1 MAEKV
6 EQGNSGNNPENGQD
20 WAEMAKQ
27 AIDERT
33 RQEVNGQYEETT
45 DMPGKDW
52 EKAAQISGLEQW
64 REHLSTLRGYLQFEQ
79 DFDDRIAGIDDVR
92 NGEHK
97 QEADDYDWA
106 ARNEALREMRKFVK
120 RNQGE
125 SQSEYRDRLLAEA
138 EKGSGVISF
147 AELTKRVQ
155 DKSEDGLYARLVN
168 NSANARREGE
178 TNEAFAARISYLAE
192 MARRRAENPN
202 ERGEDDSAWRARI
215 GFSDMPNWLKE
226 QEARANTKKFIE
238 DARAEASSEREKLDE
253 ATREAMAKVY
263 GNEVLEEGAD
273 TTAIREKKLH
283 DMLHEMMPKMMG
295 ETADS
300 YEQRLTNA
308 LAQVRSASELTF
320 AADDIRNSEGV
331 KRRKYNAMRKITEA
345 NPQLEGESLQ
355 QYRDRLLYLA
365 IEGGVDLAAI
375 DEAESTTQADVD
387 PSIGTEV
394 DDGNN
399 NSDAERQSSNA
410 EDEPDDSER
419 LKQAHDAVKE
429 RAKTDKDFGDYLKL
443 LGITD
448 EVIDGMSISDV
459 NDLFEGFEN
468 RDSEEG
474 QKRTKEIVL
483 ADLDNLLKDEEF
495 KKWLEAQGIN
505 ADELRDKDPKEIRDI
520 LNRYNSENSSESNED
535 KESDAEKLKELRDR
549 ITKLAADDPDF
560 EEFLKG
566 KGIDSY
572 DYTKLGADKLQELL
586 DEYTAEKEKND
597 AEKLKELRDR
607 ITKLAA
613 DDPDF
618 EEFLKGK
625 GIDSYDYTK
634 LGADKLQELL
644 DEYEK
649 RQGKEPSLPE
659 MKNIAVAELDVER
672 DVRDAIRAEAD
683 RMHTEYLQ
691 GIEGYDENGKPII
704 RVGRA
709 RRFVRRMIFGSMF
722 KEANIVH
729 YERQVREEFENGTRK
744 LDQSGIERF
753 TMAYAHE
760 AEDVLIHE
768 HAGEDYNAYSVKVD
782 EDGNEYVERRFL
794 GENGQI
800 ETERVDDD
808 SKVAQN
814 TIDLR
819 DAIRDF
825 AAGSIDER
833 TLRARIDDIRRDE
846 NGEINRAYSIDN
858 YVEAAIAA
866 RENIEHGYA
875 MENVMEGFAYING
888 EARRNVRTQEH
899 RDNLDRI
906 THALLSNRV
915 TRFIPPEAI
924 AVGVGAVANIGKF
937 GASAAAR
944 AGFALGG
951 VAISGAMAGMKERAR
966 VTRERS
972 VAQRRLAQGG
982 ELGGT
987 KFDRQLGETIQEMA
1001 SAEDLTANLNSAME
1015 ALNNEDASEEER
1027 NQALN
1032 LLRAQLGSVE
1042 ALVTISDRDGIDMIR
1057 YTNGDNETI
1066 ENQRLRMDIARAEA
1080 RSLLLENGVTQE
1092 ELARTREYL
1101 ERDTYESEE
1110 DGLNAKEAAFRSLRR
1125 RRALKRAAATAAIG
1139 AATTLGTQELNA
1151 AFNDDVHGIWDHL
1164 THHQDN
1170 DGAMQTLLARA
1181 FGMEQSATTVETA
1194 ISQGVDEATAAQ
1206 YRNREGFT
1214 VKEAGTRT
1222 VTENGQISQ
1231 SEYLEQH
1238 GESLHRNWFNNN
1250 TEAYDGNEL
1259 GIHTSES
1266 GGFITSMSGASTRG
1280 GESLSFG
1287 GGEGIKGYLTLNSGQ
1302 APIEVAG
1309 KVVNGQVDFSEGLNA
1324 LGLGDIGRT
1333 GAYKFFEV
1341 AKVAGENADG
1351 SLDINVLAT
1360 SVGNGFGDGM
1370 IGSTISR
1377 EVPIFD
1383 VIQTVTHA
1391 GTSGVQIP
1399 GFVTIPFSRRG
1410 ITFGERGRKFEPTEP
1425 RFGGGGN
1432 ENPPSDGDGSGSPER
1447 PTPTG
1452 DGDGS
1457 SSHEGSTSSDN
1468 GERTTEGSTSS
1479 DNGERTTEGSTP
1491 SDNGERTTEDRE
1503 PFRTRTRPAGVDVG
1517 TREHYPLV
1525 FTPADAEQTQRAD
1538 ADALVA
1544 KRNSILDAKAKVE
1557 RVARIRADSSV
1568 AEISVDADT
1577 LATSNETPPE
1587 LVMYRPDYT
1596 VFEKSNMLTSA
1607 NGERSL
1613 SEIVSNVNR
1622 EDLDRYVFE
1631 YFSNGIL
1638 THEHANMLADEFM
1651 MAVSA
1656 WDNFPAEKRQAV
1668 LKGGDADTILGKGWN
1683 YWTNQFEFMGLM
1695 EIDDED
1701 ATDKSA
1707 SSDAEGAPNAE
1718 GASSVESGSAEP
1730 VRAEGTDN
1738 PETSAT
1744 SSSTGEPGSAESGS
1758 AQNETI
1764 TTKGNFYKYMGL
1776 SGPITKDEADLN
1788 LQYRQGTTGNWSN
1801 RGLDE
1806 AIHQYAYDNGEK
1818 DKDARIQYG
1827 VQLRRGIKEWSEMT
1841 DEQRRD
1847 VLSGKVAASE
1857 DIQFMEKIGL
1867 IQIG

>member
-33 RQEVNGQYEETT
+33 RQEFDGQYEEITDDMSEDEKDFQRLKHELYVAQETT

-320 AADDIRNSEGV
+320 AADDIRNSEGA

-535 KESDAEKLKELRDR
+535 KES
-549 ITKLAADDPDF
+549 
-560 EEFLKG
+560 
-566 KGIDSY
+566 
-572 DYTKLGADKLQELL
+572 
-586 DEYTAEKEKND
+586 D

-937 GASAAAR
+937 SASAAAR

-951 VAISGAMAGMKERAR
+951 VAVSGAMAGMKERAR

-1001 SAEDLTANLNSAME
+1001 SAEELTANLNSAME

-1066 ENQRLRMDIARAEA
+1066 ENQRLRMDITRAEA

-1170 DGAMQTLLARA
+1170 DGATQTLLAHA

-1206 YRNREGFT
+1206 YRNQEGFT
-1214 VKEAGTRT
+1214 VREAGTRT

-1410 ITFGERGRKFEPTEP
+1410 ITFGGRGGKFEPTEP

-1432 ENPPSDGDGSGSPER
+1432 ENPPSDGGGSGSPER
-1447 PTPTG
+1447 PTST
-1452 DGDGS
+1452 DDSDGS
-1457 SSHEGSTSSDN
+1457 SSPEGSTSFDN
-1468 GERTTEGSTSS
+1468 GEKTTEGSTSF
-1479 DNGERTTEGSTP
+1479 DNGEG
-1491 SDNGERTTEDRE
+1491 TTEDRE
-1503 PFRTRTRPAGVDVG
+1503 PFFRTRTRPAGVDVG

-1656 WDNFPAEKRQAV
+1656 WDNFPVEKRQAV
-1668 LKGGDADTILGKGWN
+1668 LKGGDADTILGKGWG

-1701 ATDKSA
+1701 ATDNSA
-1707 SSDAEGAPNAE
+1707 SSDAE

>member
-1 MAEKV
+1 M
-6 EQGNSGNNPENGQD
+6 
-20 WAEMAKQ
+20 
-27 AIDERT
+27 
-33 RQEVNGQYEETT
+33 
-45 DMPGKDW
+45 
-52 EKAAQISGLEQW
+52 
-64 REHLSTLRGYLQFEQ
+64 
-79 DFDDRIAGIDDVR
+79 
-92 NGEHK
+92 
-97 QEADDYDWA
+97 
-106 ARNEALREMRKFVK
+106 
-120 RNQGE
+120 
-125 SQSEYRDRLLAEA
+125 
-138 EKGSGVISF
+138 
-147 AELTKRVQ
+147 
-155 DKSEDGLYARLVN
+155 
-168 NSANARREGE
+168 
-178 TNEAFAARISYLAE
+178 
-192 MARRRAENPN
+192 
-202 ERGEDDSAWRARI
+202 
-215 GFSDMPNWLKE
+215 
-226 QEARANTKKFIE
+226 
-238 DARAEASSEREKLDE
+238 
-253 ATREAMAKVY
+253 
-263 GNEVLEEGAD
+263 
-273 TTAIREKKLH
+273 
-283 DMLHEMMPKMMG
+283 
-295 ETADS
+295 
-300 YEQRLTNA
+300 
-308 LAQVRSASELTF
+308 
-320 AADDIRNSEGV
+320 
-331 KRRKYNAMRKITEA
+331 
-345 NPQLEGESLQ
+345 
-355 QYRDRLLYLA
+355 
-365 IEGGVDLAAI
+365 
-375 DEAESTTQADVD
+375 
-387 PSIGTEV
+387 
-394 DDGNN
+394 
-399 NSDAERQSSNA
+399 
-410 EDEPDDSER
+410 
-419 LKQAHDAVKE
+419 
-429 RAKTDKDFGDYLKL
+429 
-443 LGITD
+443 
-448 EVIDGMSISDV
+448 
-459 NDLFEGFEN
+459 
-468 RDSEEG
+468 
-474 QKRTKEIVL
+474 
-483 ADLDNLLKDEEF
+483 
-495 KKWLEAQGIN
+495 
-505 ADELRDKDPKEIRDI
+505 
-520 LNRYNSENSSESNED
+520 
-535 KESDAEKLKELRDR
+535 
-549 ITKLAADDPDF
+549 
-560 EEFLKG
+560 KG

-572 DYTKLGADKLQELL
+572 DYTKLGADELQGLL

-607 ITKLAA
+607 ITELAA

-618 EEFLKGK
+618 EEFLKEK

-634 LGADKLQELL
+634 LGADELQGLL
-644 DEYEK
+644 DEYAK
-649 RQGKEPSLPE
+649 RQGKESSRPE
-659 MKNIAVAELDVER
+659 MKNIAVAELDVEK

-704 RVGRA
+704 RVGKA
-709 RRFVRRMIFGSMF
+709 GRFVRRMIFGSML
-722 KEANIVH
+722 KEADIVH
-729 YERQVREEFENGTRK
+729 YEKQVREEFENGTRK

-794 GENGQI
+794 GEDGQI
-800 ETERVDDD
+800 KTERVDAD

-825 AAGSIDER
+825 AAGSIDEK

-944 AGFALGG
+944 FGFALGG
-951 VAISGAMAGMKERAR
+951 VAVSGTMAGMKERAR

-982 ELGGT
+982 KLGDT
-987 KFDRQLGETIQEMA
+987 KFDKQLGETIQEMA
-1001 SAEDLTANLNSAME
+1001 SAEKLTADLNSAME
-1015 ALNNEDASEEER
+1015 AFNNENASEEER
-1027 NQALN
+1027 NRALN
-1032 LLRAQLGSVE
+1032 LLRAQLGRVE
-1042 ALVTISDRDGIDMIR
+1042 ALVTISDRDGVDMIR

-1080 RSLLLENGVTQE
+1080 RSLLLKNGVTQE

-1125 RRALKRAAATAAIG
+1125 KRALKRAVATAAIG
-1139 AATTLGTQELNA
+1139 VATTLGTQELSA

-1170 DGAMQTLLARA
+1170 DGATQTLLAHA

-1391 GTSGVQIP
+1391 GTSGVQNP

-1410 ITFGERGRKFEPTEP
+1410 ITFGGRGRKFEPTEP
-1425 RFGGGGN
+1425 RFGGDGN

-1452 DGDGS
+1452 DSDDDGDGDGS
-1457 SSHEGSTSSDN
+1457 SAHEGPAPSDN
-1468 GERTTEGSTSS
+1468 GEK
-1479 DNGERTTEGSTP
+1479 TTEGSTP
-1491 SDNGERTTEDRE
+1491 SDNGEGTTEDRK
-1503 PFRTRTRPAGVDVG
+1503 PFFRTETRPAGVDVG

-1525 FTPADAEQTQRAD
+1525 FAPADAEQTQRAD

-1557 RVARIRADSSV
+1557 RVAGIRADSSV

-1577 LATSNETPPE
+1577 LAASSETPPE

-1613 SEIVSNVNR
+1613 SEIVSKVNR

-1701 ATDKSA
+1701 ATDNSA
-1707 SSDAEGAPNAE
+1707 SSGAEGASNAE
-1718 GASSVESGSAEP
+1718 GA
-1730 VRAEGTDN
+1730 
-1738 PETSAT
+1738 SAT
-1744 SSSTGEPGSAESGS
+1744 SSSTSESGSAESGS

-1764 TTKGNFYKYMGL
+1764 TAKGNFYKYMGL

-1801 RGLDE
+1801 GGLDK

-1818 DKDARIQYG
+1818 DRDARIQYG
-1827 VQLRRGIKEWSEMT
+1827 VQLRRGIREWSGMT

>member
-33 RQEVNGQYEETT
+33 RQEFDGQYEEITDDMSEDEKDFQRLKHELYVAQETT

-79 DFDDRIAGIDDVR
+79 DFDGRIAGIDDVR
-92 NGEHK
+92 NGEHRQK
-97 QEADDYDWA
+97 ADDYDRA
-106 ARNEALREMRKFVK
+106 ARSEALGEMRKFVK

-138 EKGSGVISF
+138 EKGSSVISF
-147 AELTKRVQ
+147 AELAKRVQ

-168 NSANARREGE
+168 DSANARREGE
-178 TNEAFAARISYLAE
+178 TNEDFAARISYLAE

-215 GFSDMPNWLKE
+215 GLSDMPNWFKE
-226 QEARANTKKFIE
+226 QEVRANTKKFIE
-238 DARAEASSEREKLDE
+238 DARAGASSEREKLDE

-263 GNEVLEEGAD
+263 GDEVLEEGAD

-300 YEQRLTNA
+300 YEQRLANA

-320 AADDIRNSEGV
+320 VADDIRNSEGA

-375 DEAESTTQADVD
+375 DEVESTTQADVD
-387 PSIGTEV
+387 PS
-394 DDGNN
+394 DG
-399 NSDAERQSSNA
+399 AEGES
-410 EDEPDDSER
+410 DDSEK

-474 QKRTKEIVL
+474 QKRTKEIAL

-520 LNRYNSENSSESNED
+520 LNRYNSENRSESNED

-549 ITKLAADDPDF
+549 ITELAADDPDF
-560 EEFLKG
+560 EEFLKE

-572 DYTKLGADKLQELL
+572 DYTKLGADELQGLL
-586 DEYTAEKEKND
+586 DEYA
-597 AEKLKELRDR
+597 
-607 ITKLAA
+607 
-613 DDPDF
+613 
-618 EEFLKGK
+618 
-625 GIDSYDYTK
+625 
-634 LGADKLQELL
+634 
-644 DEYEK
+644 K
-649 RQGKEPSLPE
+649 RQGKESSLPE
-659 MKNIAVAELDVER
+659 MKNIAVAELHVER

-704 RVGRA
+704 RVGKA

-729 YERQVREEFENGTRK
+729 YEKQVREEFENGTRK

-794 GENGQI
+794 GEDGQI
-800 ETERVDDD
+800 KTERVDAD

-819 DAIRDF
+819 DVIRDF
-825 AAGSIDER
+825 AAGSIDEK

-899 RDNLDRI
+899 RDNLDKI

-915 TRFIPPEAI
+915 TRFIPPEVI

-937 GASAAAR
+937 SASTAAR
-944 AGFALGG
+944 AVFMLGG
-951 VAISGAMAGMKERAR
+951 GAAVSGTMAGMKERSR

-987 KFDRQLGETIQEMA
+987 KFDKQLGETIQGMA
-1001 SAEDLTANLNSAME
+1001 SAEKLTADLNSAME
-1015 ALNNEDASEEER
+1015 ALNNENASEEER
-1027 NQALN
+1027 KQALN
-1032 LLRAQLGSVE
+1032 LLKGQLGSVD
-1042 ALVTISDRDGIDMIR
+1042 ALVTISDRDSIDMIS

-1080 RSLLLENGVTQE
+1080 RSLLLKNGVTQE

-1101 ERDTYESEE
+1101 ERDAYESEE

-1125 RRALKRAAATAAIG
+1125 KRALKRAVATAAIG
-1139 AATTLGTQELNA
+1139 VATTLGTQELNA

-1170 DGAMQTLLARA
+1170 DGATQTLLAHA

-1222 VTENGQISQ
+1222 ITENGQISQ

-1410 ITFGERGRKFEPTEP
+1410 ITFGGRGGKFEPTEP
-1425 RFGGGGN
+1425 RFGGGDN

-1447 PTPTG
+1447 PTQTGDSDGDDDG

-1457 SSHEGSTSSDN
+1457 SSHEGPASSDN
-1468 GERTTEGSTSS
+1468 GEK
-1479 DNGERTTEGSTP
+1479 TTEGSTP
-1491 SDNGERTTEDRE
+1491 SNNGEGTTEDRK
-1503 PFRTRTRPAGVDVG
+1503 PFFRTETRPAGVDVG

-1525 FTPADAEQTQRAD
+1525 FAPADAEQTQRAD

-1557 RVARIRADSSV
+1557 KAAGIRADSSV
-1568 AEISVDADT
+1568 AEISVDADA
-1577 LATSNETPPE
+1577 LAASSETPPE

-1613 SEIVSNVNR
+1613 SEIVGNVNR

-1668 LKGGDADTILGKGWN
+1668 LKGGDADTILGKGWG

-1695 EIDDED
+1695 EVDDED
-1701 ATDKSA
+1701 ATGNSA
-1707 SSDAEGAPNAE
+1707 SSGAEGASNAE
-1718 GASSVESGSAEP
+1718 GASA
-1730 VRAEGTDN
+1730 A
-1738 PETSAT
+1738 
-1744 SSSTGEPGSAESGS
+1744 SSSTSESGSAESGS
-1758 AQNETI
+1758 AQSETI
-1764 TTKGNFYKYMGL
+1764 TAKGNFYEYMGL

-1801 RGLDE
+1801 GGLDK

-1818 DKDARIQYG
+1818 DRDARIQYG
-1827 VQLRRGIKEWSEMT
+1827 VQLRRGIREWSGMT

>member
-1 MAEKV
+1 M
-6 EQGNSGNNPENGQD
+6 
-20 WAEMAKQ
+20 
-27 AIDERT
+27 
-33 RQEVNGQYEETT
+33 
-45 DMPGKDW
+45 
-52 EKAAQISGLEQW
+52 
-64 REHLSTLRGYLQFEQ
+64 
-79 DFDDRIAGIDDVR
+79 
-92 NGEHK
+92 
-97 QEADDYDWA
+97 
-106 ARNEALREMRKFVK
+106 
-120 RNQGE
+120 
-125 SQSEYRDRLLAEA
+125 
-138 EKGSGVISF
+138 
-147 AELTKRVQ
+147 
-155 DKSEDGLYARLVN
+155 
-168 NSANARREGE
+168 
-178 TNEAFAARISYLAE
+178 
-192 MARRRAENPN
+192 
-202 ERGEDDSAWRARI
+202 
-215 GFSDMPNWLKE
+215 
-226 QEARANTKKFIE
+226 
-238 DARAEASSEREKLDE
+238 
-253 ATREAMAKVY
+253 
-263 GNEVLEEGAD
+263 
-273 TTAIREKKLH
+273 
-283 DMLHEMMPKMMG
+283 
-295 ETADS
+295 
-300 YEQRLTNA
+300 
-308 LAQVRSASELTF
+308 
-320 AADDIRNSEGV
+320 
-331 KRRKYNAMRKITEA
+331 
-345 NPQLEGESLQ
+345 
-355 QYRDRLLYLA
+355 
-365 IEGGVDLAAI
+365 
-375 DEAESTTQADVD
+375 
-387 PSIGTEV
+387 
-394 DDGNN
+394 
-399 NSDAERQSSNA
+399 
-410 EDEPDDSER
+410 
-419 LKQAHDAVKE
+419 
-429 RAKTDKDFGDYLKL
+429 KL

-560 EEFLKG
+560 EKFLKG

-586 DEYTAEKEKND
+586 DEYA
-597 AEKLKELRDR
+597 
-607 ITKLAA
+607 
-613 DDPDF
+613 
-618 EEFLKGK
+618 
-625 GIDSYDYTK
+625 
-634 LGADKLQELL
+634 
-644 DEYEK
+644 K
-649 RQGKEPSLPE
+649 RQGKESSLPE

-704 RVGRA
+704 RVGKA

-729 YERQVREEFENGTRK
+729 YERKVREEFENGTRK

-794 GENGQI
+794 GEDGQI
-800 ETERVDDD
+800 KTERVDAD

-825 AAGSIDER
+825 AAGSIDEK

-951 VAISGAMAGMKERAR
+951 VAVSSAMAGMKERAR

-982 ELGGT
+982 ELGDT
-987 KFDRQLGETIQEMA
+987 KFDQQLGETIQEMA
-1001 SAEDLTANLNSAME
+1001 SAEELTANLNSAME
-1015 ALNNEDASEEER
+1015 ALNNENASEEER

-1042 ALVTISDRDGIDMIR
+1042 ALVTISDRDGVDMIR

-1080 RSLLLENGVTQE
+1080 RSLLLKNGVTQE

-1101 ERDTYESEE
+1101 EQDTYESEE

-1125 RRALKRAAATAAIG
+1125 KRVLKRAAATAAIG
-1139 AATTLGTQELNA
+1139 VATTLGTQELTA

-1170 DGAMQTLLARA
+1170 DGATQTLLAHA

-1309 KVVNGQVDFSEGLNA
+1309 KVVNGQVDFSEGLDA

-1370 IGSTISR
+1370 ISSTISR

-1383 VIQTVTHA
+1383 VIQTVAPA

-1410 ITFGERGRKFEPTEP
+1410 ITFGERGGKFEPTEP

-1432 ENPPSDGDGSGSPER
+1432 ENPPSDGGGSGSPER

-1452 DGDGS
+1452 DGGDGDGNGDGS
-1457 SSHEGSTSSDN
+1457 SSP
-1468 GERTTEGSTSS
+1468 
-1479 DNGERTTEGSTP
+1479 EGSTP
-1491 SDNGERTTEDRE
+1491 SDNGERTTEGQTPSDNGERTTEDRR
-1503 PFRTRTRPAGVDVG
+1503 PFFRTSTRPAGIDVG

-1525 FTPADAEQTQRAD
+1525 FAPADAEQTQRAD

-1557 RVARIRADSSV
+1557 RVAGIRADSSV

-1577 LATSNETPPE
+1577 LAASSETPPE

-1613 SEIVSNVNR
+1613 SEIVSKVNR

-1701 ATDKSA
+1701 ATDNSA
-1707 SSDAEGAPNAE
+1707 SSGAEGASNAE
-1718 GASSVESGSAEP
+1718 GA
-1730 VRAEGTDN
+1730 
-1738 PETSAT
+1738 SAT
-1744 SSSTGEPGSAESGS
+1744 SSSTSESGSAESGS

-1764 TTKGNFYKYMGL
+1764 TAKGNFYKYMGL

-1801 RGLDE
+1801 GGLDK

-1818 DKDARIQYG
+1818 DRDARIQYG
-1827 VQLRRGIKEWSEMT
+1827 VQLRRGIREWSGMT

>member
-1 MAEKV
+1 M
-6 EQGNSGNNPENGQD
+6 
-20 WAEMAKQ
+20 
-27 AIDERT
+27 
-33 RQEVNGQYEETT
+33 
-45 DMPGKDW
+45 
-52 EKAAQISGLEQW
+52 
-64 REHLSTLRGYLQFEQ
+64 
-79 DFDDRIAGIDDVR
+79 
-92 NGEHK
+92 
-97 QEADDYDWA
+97 
-106 ARNEALREMRKFVK
+106 
-120 RNQGE
+120 
-125 SQSEYRDRLLAEA
+125 
-138 EKGSGVISF
+138 
-147 AELTKRVQ
+147 
-155 DKSEDGLYARLVN
+155 
-168 NSANARREGE
+168 
-178 TNEAFAARISYLAE
+178 
-192 MARRRAENPN
+192 
-202 ERGEDDSAWRARI
+202 
-215 GFSDMPNWLKE
+215 
-226 QEARANTKKFIE
+226 
-238 DARAEASSEREKLDE
+238 
-253 ATREAMAKVY
+253 
-263 GNEVLEEGAD
+263 
-273 TTAIREKKLH
+273 
-283 DMLHEMMPKMMG
+283 
-295 ETADS
+295 
-300 YEQRLTNA
+300 
-308 LAQVRSASELTF
+308 
-320 AADDIRNSEGV
+320 
-331 KRRKYNAMRKITEA
+331 
-345 NPQLEGESLQ
+345 
-355 QYRDRLLYLA
+355 
-365 IEGGVDLAAI
+365 DLAAI
-375 DEAESTTQADVD
+375 DEAESTAQADVD

-394 DDGNN
+394 DGENN
-399 NSDAERQSSNA
+399 NSDAKRQSSNA
-410 EDEPDDSER
+410 EKKPDDDAENNPDDAEDESDDSEK

-429 RAKTDKDFGDYLKL
+429 RAKTDKDFGDYLEL

-572 DYTKLGADKLQELL
+572 DYTKLGADELQGLL
-586 DEYTAEKEKND
+586 DEYA
-597 AEKLKELRDR
+597 
-607 ITKLAA
+607 
-613 DDPDF
+613 
-618 EEFLKGK
+618 
-625 GIDSYDYTK
+625 
-634 LGADKLQELL
+634 
-644 DEYEK
+644 K
-649 RQGKEPSLPE
+649 RQGKESSLPE

-704 RVGRA
+704 GVGKA

-729 YERQVREEFENGTRK
+729 YERKVREEFENGTRK

-794 GENGQI
+794 GEDGQI
-800 ETERVDDD
+800 KTERVDDD

-819 DAIRDF
+819 NAIRDF

-951 VAISGAMAGMKERAR
+951 VAVSGAMAGMKERAR

-987 KFDRQLGETIQEMA
+987 KFDQQLGETIQEMA
-1001 SAEDLTANLNSAME
+1001 SAEELTANLSSAME
-1015 ALNNEDASEEER
+1015 AFNNENASEEER
-1027 NQALN
+1027 NRALN

-1125 RRALKRAAATAAIG
+1125 KRALKRAAATAAIG
-1139 AATTLGTQELNA
+1139 VATTLGTQELTA

-1170 DGAMQTLLARA
+1170 DGATQTLLAHA
-1181 FGMEQSATTVETA
+1181 FGMEQSARTVETA

-1206 YRNREGFT
+1206 YRNQEGFT

-1309 KVVNGQVDFSEGLNA
+1309 KVVNGQVDFSEGLDA

-1410 ITFGERGRKFEPTEP
+1410 ITFGGRGGKFEPTEP

-1432 ENPPSDGDGSGSPER
+1432 ENPPSDGDGSGSTER

-1452 DGDGS
+1452 DGGDGDGDGS
-1457 SSHEGSTSSDN
+1457 SSSERPTPSDNGERTNEGSTSSDN
-1468 GERTTEGSTSS
+1468 GERTTE
-1479 DNGERTTEGSTP
+1479 
-1491 SDNGERTTEDRE
+1491 DRR
-1503 PFRTRTRPAGVDVG
+1503 PFFRTSTRPAGIDVG

-1525 FTPADAEQTQRAD
+1525 FAPADAEQTQRAD

-1557 RVARIRADSSV
+1557 RVAGIRADSSV

-1577 LATSNETPPE
+1577 LAASSETPPE

-1613 SEIVSNVNR
+1613 SEIVGSVNR

-1701 ATDKSA
+1701 ATDNST
-1707 SSDAEGAPNAE
+1707 SSGDEGASNAE
-1718 GASSVESGSAEP
+1718 GA
-1730 VRAEGTDN
+1730 
-1738 PETSAT
+1738 SAT
-1744 SSSTGEPGSAESGS
+1744 SSSTSESGSAESGS
-1758 AQNETI
+1758 AQSETI
-1764 TTKGNFYKYMGL
+1764 TAKSNFYEYMGL

-1801 RGLDE
+1801 GGLDK

-1818 DKDARIQYG
+1818 DRDARIQYG
-1827 VQLRRGIKEWSEMT
+1827 VQLRRGIREWSGMT

>member
-33 RQEVNGQYEETT
+33 RQEFDGQYEEITDDMSEDEKDFQRLKHELYVAQETT

-79 DFDDRIAGIDDVR
+79 DFDGRIAGIDDVR
-92 NGEHK
+92 NGEHRQK
-97 QEADDYDWA
+97 ADDYDRA
-106 ARNEALREMRKFVK
+106 ARSEALGEMRKFVK

-138 EKGSGVISF
+138 EKGSSVISF
-147 AELTKRVQ
+147 AELAKRVQ

-168 NSANARREGE
+168 DSANARREGE
-178 TNEAFAARISYLAE
+178 TNEDFAARISYLAE

-215 GFSDMPNWLKE
+215 GLSDMPNWFKE
-226 QEARANTKKFIE
+226 QEVRANTKKFIE
-238 DARAEASSEREKLDE
+238 DARAGASSEREKLDE

-263 GNEVLEEGAD
+263 GDEVLEEGAD

-300 YEQRLTNA
+300 YEQRLANA

-320 AADDIRNSEGV
+320 VADDIRNSEGA

-375 DEAESTTQADVD
+375 DEVESTTQADVD
-387 PSIGTEV
+387 PS
-394 DDGNN
+394 DGAENN
-399 NSDAERQSSNA
+399 PDGAEGES
-410 EDEPDDSER
+410 DDSEK

-520 LNRYNSENSSESNED
+520 LNRYNSENRSESNED

-560 EEFLKG
+560 EEFLKE

-572 DYTKLGADKLQELL
+572 DYTKLGADELQGLL
-586 DEYTAEKEKND
+586 DEYA
-597 AEKLKELRDR
+597 
-607 ITKLAA
+607 
-613 DDPDF
+613 
-618 EEFLKGK
+618 
-625 GIDSYDYTK
+625 
-634 LGADKLQELL
+634 
-644 DEYEK
+644 K
-649 RQGKEPSLPE
+649 RQGKESSLPE
-659 MKNIAVAELDVER
+659 MKNIAVAELHVER

-704 RVGRA
+704 RVGKA

-729 YERQVREEFENGTRK
+729 YEKQVREEFENGTRK

-794 GENGQI
+794 GEDGQI
-800 ETERVDDD
+800 KTERVDAD

-819 DAIRDF
+819 DVIRDF
-825 AAGSIDER
+825 AAGSIDEK

-899 RDNLDRI
+899 RDNLDKI

-915 TRFIPPEAI
+915 TRFIPPEVI

-937 GASAAAR
+937 SASTAAR
-944 AGFALGG
+944 AVFMLGG
-951 VAISGAMAGMKERAR
+951 GAAVSGTMAGMKERSR

-987 KFDRQLGETIQEMA
+987 KFDKQLGETIQGMA
-1001 SAEDLTANLNSAME
+1001 SAEKLTADLNSAME
-1015 ALNNEDASEEER
+1015 ALNNENASEEER
-1027 NQALN
+1027 KQALN
-1032 LLRAQLGSVE
+1032 LLKGQLGSVD
-1042 ALVTISDRDGIDMIR
+1042 ALVTISDRDSIDMIS

-1080 RSLLLENGVTQE
+1080 RSLLLKNGVTQE

-1101 ERDTYESEE
+1101 ERDAYESEE

-1125 RRALKRAAATAAIG
+1125 KRALKRAVATAAIG
-1139 AATTLGTQELNA
+1139 VATTLGTQELNA

-1170 DGAMQTLLARA
+1170 DGATQTLLAHA

-1222 VTENGQISQ
+1222 ITENGQISQ

-1391 GTSGVQIP
+1391 GTSGVQNP

-1410 ITFGERGRKFEPTEP
+1410 ITFGGRGGKFEPTEP

-1432 ENPPSDGDGSGSPER
+1432 ENSPSDGDGSGSPER
-1447 PTPTG
+1447 PAQTGDSDGDG

-1457 SSHEGSTSSDN
+1457 SSHEGPAPSDN
-1468 GERTTEGSTSS
+1468 GEK
-1479 DNGERTTEGSTP
+1479 TTEGSTP
-1491 SDNGERTTEDRE
+1491 SNNGEGTTEDRK
-1503 PFRTRTRPAGVDVG
+1503 PFFRTETRPAGVDVG

-1525 FTPADAEQTQRAD
+1525 FAPADAEQTQRAD

-1557 RVARIRADSSV
+1557 KAAGIRADSSV
-1568 AEISVDADT
+1568 AEISVDADA
-1577 LATSNETPPE
+1577 LAASSETPPE

-1613 SEIVSNVNR
+1613 SEIVGNVNR

-1668 LKGGDADTILGKGWN
+1668 LKGGDADTILGKGWG

-1695 EIDDED
+1695 EVDDED
-1701 ATDKSA
+1701 ATGNSA
-1707 SSDAEGAPNAE
+1707 SSGAEGASNAE
-1718 GASSVESGSAEP
+1718 GASA
-1730 VRAEGTDN
+1730 A
-1738 PETSAT
+1738 
-1744 SSSTGEPGSAESGS
+1744 SSSTSESGSAESGS
-1758 AQNETI
+1758 AQSETI
-1764 TTKGNFYKYMGL
+1764 TAKGNFYEYMGL

-1801 RGLDE
+1801 GGLDK

-1818 DKDARIQYG
+1818 DRDARIQYG
-1827 VQLRRGIKEWSEMT
+1827 VQLRRGIREWSGMT

-1867 IQIG
+1867 IKIG

>member
-33 RQEVNGQYEETT
+33 RQEFDGQYEEITDDMSEDEKDFQRLKHELYVAQETT

-79 DFDDRIAGIDDVR
+79 DFDERIAGIDDVR
-92 NGEHK
+92 NGEHRQK
-97 QEADDYDWA
+97 ADDYDRA
-106 ARNEALREMRKFVK
+106 ARSEALGEMRKFVK

-138 EKGSGVISF
+138 EKGSSVISF
-147 AELTKRVQ
+147 AELAKRVQ

-178 TNEAFAARISYLAE
+178 TNEDFAARISYLAE

-215 GFSDMPNWLKE
+215 GLSDMPNWLKE
-226 QEARANTKKFIE
+226 QEVRANTKKFIE
-238 DARAEASSEREKLDE
+238 EARAGASSEREKLDE

-263 GNEVLEEGAD
+263 GDEVLEEGAD

-300 YEQRLTNA
+300 YEQRLANA

-320 AADDIRNSEGV
+320 AADDIRNSEGA

-387 PSIGTEV
+387 PS
-394 DDGNN
+394 DGAENN
-399 NSDAERQSSNA
+399 PDGAEGES
-410 EDEPDDSER
+410 DDSEK

-429 RAKTDKDFGDYLKL
+429 RAKTDKDFGDYLGL

-572 DYTKLGADKLQELL
+572 DYTKLGADELQGLL
-586 DEYTAEKEKND
+586 DEYA
-597 AEKLKELRDR
+597 
-607 ITKLAA
+607 
-613 DDPDF
+613 
-618 EEFLKGK
+618 
-625 GIDSYDYTK
+625 
-634 LGADKLQELL
+634 
-644 DEYEK
+644 K
-649 RQGKEPSLPE
+649 RQGKESSLPE
-659 MKNIAVAELDVER
+659 MKNIAVAELDVEK

-704 RVGRA
+704 RVGKA

-794 GENGQI
+794 GEDGQI
-800 ETERVDDD
+800 KTERVDAD

-825 AAGSIDER
+825 AAGLIDEK

-951 VAISGAMAGMKERAR
+951 VAVSGAMAGMKERAR

-982 ELGGT
+982 KLGDT
-987 KFDRQLGETIQEMA
+987 KFDKQLGETIQEMA
-1001 SAEDLTANLNSAME
+1001 SAEELTADLNSAME
-1015 ALNNEDASEEER
+1015 AFNNENASEEER
-1027 NQALN
+1027 NRALN
-1032 LLRAQLGSVE
+1032 LLRAQLGRVE
-1042 ALVTISDRDGIDMIR
+1042 ALVTISDRDGVDMIR

-1080 RSLLLENGVTQE
+1080 RSLLLKNGVTQE

-1125 RRALKRAAATAAIG
+1125 KRALKRAVATAVIG

-1170 DGAMQTLLARA
+1170 DGATQTWLAHA

-1370 IGSTISR
+1370 INSTISR

-1432 ENPPSDGDGSGSPER
+1432 ENPPSDGGGSGSPER

-1452 DGDGS
+1452 DGGDGNGDGNGDGS
-1457 SSHEGSTSSDN
+1457 SSP
-1468 GERTTEGSTSS
+1468 
-1479 DNGERTTEGSTP
+1479 EGSTP
-1491 SDNGERTTEDRE
+1491 SDNGERTTDGSTPSGNGERTTEDRR
-1503 PFRTRTRPAGVDVG
+1503 PFFRTSTRPAGIDVG

-1525 FTPADAEQTQRAD
+1525 FAPADAEQTQRAD

-1557 RVARIRADSSV
+1557 RVAGIRADSSV

-1577 LATSNETPPE
+1577 LAASSETPPE

-1613 SEIVSNVNR
+1613 SEIVSKVNR

-1701 ATDKSA
+1701 ATDNSA
-1707 SSDAEGAPNAE
+1707 SSGAEGASNAE
-1718 GASSVESGSAEP
+1718 GA
-1730 VRAEGTDN
+1730 
-1738 PETSAT
+1738 SAT
-1744 SSSTGEPGSAESGS
+1744 SSSTSESGSAESGS

-1764 TTKGNFYKYMGL
+1764 TAKGNFYKYMGL

-1801 RGLDE
+1801 GGLDK

-1818 DKDARIQYG
+1818 DRDARIQYG
-1827 VQLRRGIKEWSEMT
+1827 VQLRRGIREWSGMT

>member
-1 MAEKV
+1 M
-6 EQGNSGNNPENGQD
+6 
-20 WAEMAKQ
+20 
-27 AIDERT
+27 
-33 RQEVNGQYEETT
+33 
-45 DMPGKDW
+45 
-52 EKAAQISGLEQW
+52 
-64 REHLSTLRGYLQFEQ
+64 
-79 DFDDRIAGIDDVR
+79 
-92 NGEHK
+92 
-97 QEADDYDWA
+97 
-106 ARNEALREMRKFVK
+106 
-120 RNQGE
+120 
-125 SQSEYRDRLLAEA
+125 
-138 EKGSGVISF
+138 
-147 AELTKRVQ
+147 
-155 DKSEDGLYARLVN
+155 
-168 NSANARREGE
+168 
-178 TNEAFAARISYLAE
+178 
-192 MARRRAENPN
+192 
-202 ERGEDDSAWRARI
+202 
-215 GFSDMPNWLKE
+215 
-226 QEARANTKKFIE
+226 
-238 DARAEASSEREKLDE
+238 
-253 ATREAMAKVY
+253 
-263 GNEVLEEGAD
+263 
-273 TTAIREKKLH
+273 
-283 DMLHEMMPKMMG
+283 
-295 ETADS
+295 
-300 YEQRLTNA
+300 
-308 LAQVRSASELTF
+308 
-320 AADDIRNSEGV
+320 
-331 KRRKYNAMRKITEA
+331 
-345 NPQLEGESLQ
+345 
-355 QYRDRLLYLA
+355 
-365 IEGGVDLAAI
+365 
-375 DEAESTTQADVD
+375 
-387 PSIGTEV
+387 
-394 DDGNN
+394 
-399 NSDAERQSSNA
+399 
-410 EDEPDDSER
+410 
-419 LKQAHDAVKE
+419 
-429 RAKTDKDFGDYLKL
+429 KL

-474 QKRTKEIVL
+474 QKRTKEIAL

-520 LNRYNSENSSESNED
+520 LNRYNSENRSESNED

-560 EEFLKG
+560 EEFLKE

-572 DYTKLGADKLQELL
+572 DYTKLGADELQGLL
-586 DEYTAEKEKND
+586 DEYA
-597 AEKLKELRDR
+597 
-607 ITKLAA
+607 
-613 DDPDF
+613 
-618 EEFLKGK
+618 
-625 GIDSYDYTK
+625 
-634 LGADKLQELL
+634 
-644 DEYEK
+644 K
-649 RQGKEPSLPE
+649 RQGKESSLPE
-659 MKNIAVAELDVER
+659 MKNIAVAELHVER

-704 RVGRA
+704 RVGKA

-729 YERQVREEFENGTRK
+729 YEKQVREEFENGTRK

-794 GENGQI
+794 GEDGQI
-800 ETERVDDD
+800 KTERVDAD

-819 DAIRDF
+819 DVIRDF
-825 AAGSIDER
+825 AAGSIDEK

-899 RDNLDRI
+899 RDNLDKI

-915 TRFIPPEAI
+915 TRFIPPEVI

-937 GASAAAR
+937 SASTAAR
-944 AGFALGG
+944 AVFMLGG
-951 VAISGAMAGMKERAR
+951 GAAVSGTMAGMKERSR

-987 KFDRQLGETIQEMA
+987 KFDKQLGETIQGMA
-1001 SAEDLTANLNSAME
+1001 SAEKLTADLNSAME
-1015 ALNNEDASEEER
+1015 ALNNENASEEER
-1027 NQALN
+1027 KQALN
-1032 LLRAQLGSVE
+1032 LLKGQLGSVD
-1042 ALVTISDRDGIDMIR
+1042 ALVTISDRDSIDMIS

-1080 RSLLLENGVTQE
+1080 RSLLLKNGVTQE

-1101 ERDTYESEE
+1101 ERDAYESEE

-1125 RRALKRAAATAAIG
+1125 KRALKRAVATAAIG
-1139 AATTLGTQELNA
+1139 VATTLGTQELNA

-1170 DGAMQTLLARA
+1170 DGATQTLLAHA

-1222 VTENGQISQ
+1222 ITENGQISQ

-1391 GTSGVQIP
+1391 GTSGVQNP

-1410 ITFGERGRKFEPTEP
+1410 ITFGGRGGKFEPTEP

-1432 ENPPSDGDGSGSPER
+1432 ENSPSDGDGSGSPER
-1447 PTPTG
+1447 PAQTGDSDGDG

-1457 SSHEGSTSSDN
+1457 SSHEGPAPSDN
-1468 GERTTEGSTSS
+1468 GEK
-1479 DNGERTTEGSTP
+1479 TTEGSTP
-1491 SDNGERTTEDRE
+1491 SNNGEGTTEDRK
-1503 PFRTRTRPAGVDVG
+1503 PFFRTETRPAGVDVG

-1525 FTPADAEQTQRAD
+1525 FAPADAEQTQRAD

-1557 RVARIRADSSV
+1557 KAAGIRADSSV
-1568 AEISVDADT
+1568 AEISVDADA
-1577 LATSNETPPE
+1577 LAASSETPPE

-1613 SEIVSNVNR
+1613 SEIVGNVNR

-1668 LKGGDADTILGKGWN
+1668 LKGGDADTILGKGWG

-1695 EIDDED
+1695 EVDDED
-1701 ATDKSA
+1701 ATGNSA
-1707 SSDAEGAPNAE
+1707 SSGAEGASNAE
-1718 GASSVESGSAEP
+1718 GASA
-1730 VRAEGTDN
+1730 A
-1738 PETSAT
+1738 
-1744 SSSTGEPGSAESGS
+1744 SSSTSESGSAESGS
-1758 AQNETI
+1758 AQSETI
-1764 TTKGNFYKYMGL
+1764 TAKGNFYEYMGL

-1801 RGLDE
+1801 GGLDK

-1818 DKDARIQYG
+1818 DRDARIQYG
-1827 VQLRRGIKEWSEMT
+1827 VQLRRGIREWSGMT

-1867 IQIG
+1867 IKIG

>member
-33 RQEVNGQYEETT
+33 RQEFDGQYEEITDDMSEDEKDFQRLKHELYVAQETT
-45 DMPGKDW
+45 DMSGKDW

-79 DFDDRIAGIDDVR
+79 DFDDRIARIDDVR

-147 AELTKRVQ
+147 AELAKRVQ

-226 QEARANTKKFIE
+226 QEARANTKKVIE

-320 AADDIRNSEGV
+320 AADDIRNSEGA
-331 KRRKYNAMRKITEA
+331 KRQKYNAMRKITEA

-394 DDGNN
+394 DDENN

-410 EDEPDDSER
+410 EEESDDPEK

-429 RAKTDKDFGDYLKL
+429 RAKTDKDFGDYLEL

-572 DYTKLGADKLQELL
+572 DYTKLGAE
-586 DEYTAEKEKND
+586 
-597 AEKLKELRDR
+597 
-607 ITKLAA
+607 
-613 DDPDF
+613 
-618 EEFLKGK
+618 
-625 GIDSYDYTK
+625 
-634 LGADKLQELL
+634 KLQELL

-691 GIEGYDENGKPII
+691 GIEGYDENGRPII
-704 RVGRA
+704 RVGKA

-937 GASAAAR
+937 GASTAAR

-951 VAISGAMAGMKERAR
+951 VAVSGAMAGMKERAR

-1001 SAEDLTANLNSAME
+1001 SAEELTANLNSAME
-1015 ALNNEDASEEER
+1015 ALNNESASEEER

-1125 RRALKRAAATAAIG
+1125 RRALKRAVATAAIG

-1170 DGAMQTLLARA
+1170 DGATQTLLARA

-1266 GGFITSMSGASTRG
+1266 GGFITSMSGVSTRG

-1425 RFGGGGN
+1425 RFRGGGN
-1432 ENPPSDGDGSGSPER
+1432 ENPPSDGGGSGSPER

-1468 GERTTEGSTSS
+1468 GEGATEGSTSS
-1479 DNGERTTEGSTP
+1479 DNGERTIEGSTS
-1491 SDNGERTTEDRE
+1491 SDNGEGATEDRE

-1668 LKGGDADTILGKGWN
+1668 LKGGDADTILGKGWG

-1701 ATDKSA
+1701 ATDNSA
-1707 SSDAEGAPNAE
+1707 SSDAEGAPNTE
-1718 GASSVESGSAEP
+1718 GASRAESESAEP

-1738 PETSAT
+1738 LEASAT
-1744 SSSTGEPGSAESGS
+1744 SSSTGESGSAESGS

-1764 TTKGNFYKYMGL
+1764 TAKGNFYEYMGL

-1827 VQLRRGIKEWSEMT
+1827 VQLRRGIREWSEMT

>member
-1 MAEKV
+1 
-6 EQGNSGNNPENGQD
+6 
-20 WAEMAKQ
+20 
-27 AIDERT
+27 
-33 RQEVNGQYEETT
+33 
-45 DMPGKDW
+45 MPGKDW

-320 AADDIRNSEGV
+320 AADDIRNSEGA

-505 ADELRDKDPKEIRDI
+505 ADELRDKVPKEIRDI

-659 MKNIAVAELDVER
+659 MKNIAVVELDVER

-691 GIEGYDENGKPII
+691 GIEGYDENGRPII
-704 RVGRA
+704 RVGKA

-1001 SAEDLTANLNSAME
+1001 SAEELTANLNSAME

-1764 TTKGNFYKYMGL
+1764 TAKGNFYKYMGL

>member
-33 RQEVNGQYEETT
+33 RQEFDGQYEEITDDMSEDEKDFQRLRHELYVAQETT

-168 NSANARREGE
+168 NSNNARREGE

-226 QEARANTKKFIE
+226 QEARANTKRFIE

-273 TTAIREKKLH
+273 TAAIREKKLH

-300 YEQRLTNA
+300 YEQRLANA
-308 LAQVRSASELTF
+308 LAQVRSTSELTF
-320 AADDIRNSEGV
+320 AADDIRNSEGA
-331 KRRKYNAMRKITEA
+331 KRQKYNAMRRITEA

-365 IEGGVDLAAI
+365 IEGGVNLAAI
-375 DEAESTTQADVD
+375 DKVESTTQADVD

-410 EDEPDDSER
+410 EGEPDDDAENNPDGGAEDDSDDAESEPDDPER
-419 LKQAHDAVKE
+419 LKQARGAVKE
-429 RAKTDKDFGDYLKL
+429 RAKTDKDFGDYLEL

-448 EVIDGMSISDV
+448 EAIDGMSISDV

-560 EEFLKG
+560 EEFLKE
-566 KGIDSY
+566 KGIVSY

-618 EEFLKGK
+618 EEFLKEK

-644 DEYEK
+644 DEYAK
-649 RQGKEPSLPE
+649 RQGRESSLPE

-691 GIEGYDENGKPII
+691 GIEGYDENGRPII
-704 RVGRA
+704 RAGRA

-808 SKVAQN
+808 SEVAQN

-825 AAGSIDER
+825 AAGSIDEK
-833 TLRARIDDIRRDE
+833 TLRVRIDDIRRDE

-951 VAISGAMAGMKERAR
+951 VAVSSAMAGMKERAR

-1015 ALNNEDASEEER
+1015 ALNNENASEEER
-1027 NQALN
+1027 DRALN
-1032 LLRAQLGSVE
+1032 LLRGQLGSVE
-1042 ALVTISDRDGIDMIR
+1042 ALVAISDRDGIDMIR
-1057 YTNGDNETI
+1057 YANGDNETI

-1080 RSLLLENGVTQE
+1080 RSLLLKNGVTQE

-1110 DGLNAKEAAFRSLRR
+1110 DGLNAREAAFRSLRR
-1125 RRALKRAAATAAIG
+1125 KRALKRAAATAAIG
-1139 AATTLGTQELNA
+1139 VVTTLGTQELNA

-1170 DGAMQTLLARA
+1170 DGATQTLLAHA

-1194 ISQGVDEATAAQ
+1194 ISQGVDEATAAR
-1206 YRNREGFT
+1206 YRNQEGFT

-1287 GGEGIKGYLTLNSGQ
+1287 SGEGIKGYLTLNSGQ

-1410 ITFGERGRKFEPTEP
+1410 ITFGGRGGKFEPTEP
-1425 RFGGGGN
+1425 RFGGDGN
-1432 ENPPSDGDGSGSPER
+1432 ENPPSNGGGSGSPER

-1452 DGDGS
+1452 DGGGSGSPERPTPTGDGGGS
-1457 SSHEGSTSSDN
+1457 SSPEGSA
-1468 GERTTEGSTSS
+1468 
-1479 DNGERTTEGSTP
+1479 P
-1491 SDNGERTTEDRE
+1491 SDNGERTTAPGDSDDNNATILPNESIENATISTTEDRKL
-1503 PFRTRTRPAGVDVG
+1503 FRTRTRPAGVDVG

-1544 KRNSILDAKAKVE
+1544 TR
-1557 RVARIRADSSV
+1557 
-1568 AEISVDADT
+1568 
-1577 LATSNETPPE
+1577 ATSSETLPE

-1613 SEIVSNVNR
+1613 SEIVSSVNR

-1638 THEHANMLADEFM
+1638 THEHANKLADEFM

-1668 LKGGDADTILGKGWN
+1668 LKGGDADTILGKGWG

-1701 ATDKSA
+1701 
-1707 SSDAEGAPNAE
+1707 
-1718 GASSVESGSAEP
+1718 V
-1730 VRAEGTDN
+1730 TDN
-1738 PETSAT
+1738 PEASAT
-1744 SSSTGEPGSAESGS
+1744 SSSTSEPRSVESGS
-1758 AQNETI
+1758 EQNENVTA
-1764 TTKGNFYKYMGL
+1764 KGDFYKYMGL

-1806 AIHQYAYDNGEK
+1806 AVHQYAYDNGEK

-1827 VQLRRGIKEWSEMT
+1827 VQLRRGIREWSGMT

-1847 VLSGKVAASE
+1847 VLSGKVVASE

>member
-20 WAEMAKQ
+20 WAKMAKQ

-33 RQEVNGQYEETT
+33 RQEFDGQYEEITDDMSEDEKDFQRLRHELYVAQETT

-79 DFDDRIAGIDDVR
+79 DFDERIAGIDDVR
-92 NGEHK
+92 NGEHRQK
-97 QEADDYDWA
+97 ADDYDRA
-106 ARNEALREMRKFVK
+106 ARSKALEEMRKFVK

-138 EKGSGVISF
+138 EKGSSVISF
-147 AELTKRVQ
+147 AELAKRVQ

-178 TNEAFAARISYLAE
+178 TNEDFAARISYLAE

-215 GFSDMPNWLKE
+215 GLSDMPNWLKE
-226 QEARANTKKFIE
+226 QEVRANTKKFIE
-238 DARAEASSEREKLDE
+238 DARAGASSEREKLDD

-263 GNEVLEEGAD
+263 GDEVLEEGAD

-300 YEQRLTNA
+300 YEQRLANA

-320 AADDIRNSEGV
+320 AADDIRNSEGA
-331 KRRKYNAMRKITEA
+331 KRKKYNAMRKITEA

-387 PSIGTEV
+387 PSDGAENNP
-394 DDGNN
+394 DD
-399 NSDAERQSSNA
+399 A
-410 EDEPDDSER
+410 EDESDDSER

-429 RAKTDKDFGDYLKL
+429 RAKTDKDFGDYLGL

-468 RDSEEG
+468 RDSGEG

-572 DYTKLGADKLQELL
+572 DYTKLGAEKLQELL

-618 EEFLKGK
+618 EEFLKEK

-634 LGADKLQELL
+634 LGADELQGLL
-644 DEYEK
+644 DEYAK

-659 MKNIAVAELDVER
+659 MKNIAVAELHVER

-704 RVGRA
+704 GVGKA

-729 YERQVREEFENGTRK
+729 YEKQVREEFENGTRK
-744 LDQSGIERF
+744 LDKSGIERF

-794 GENGQI
+794 GEDGQI
-800 ETERVDDD
+800 KTERVDGD

-819 DAIRDF
+819 NAIRDF

-899 RDNLDRI
+899 RDNLDKI

-915 TRFIPPEAI
+915 TRFIPPEVI

-951 VAISGAMAGMKERAR
+951 GVAVSAAMAGMKERAR

-982 ELGGT
+982 KLGDT
-987 KFDRQLGETIQEMA
+987 KFDKQLGETIQGMA
-1001 SAEDLTANLNSAME
+1001 LAEKLTADLNSAME
-1015 ALNNEDASEEER
+1015 AFNNENASEEER
-1027 NQALN
+1027 NRALN
-1032 LLRAQLGSVE
+1032 LLRAQLGRVE

-1101 ERDTYESEE
+1101 ERDTYESKG

-1125 RRALKRAAATAAIG
+1125 KRALKRAVATAAIG
-1139 AATTLGTQELNA
+1139 VATTLGTQELNA

-1170 DGAMQTLLARA
+1170 DGATQTLLAHA

-1206 YRNREGFT
+1206 YRNQEGFT

-1222 VTENGQISQ
+1222 ITENGQISQ

-1324 LGLGDIGRT
+1324 LGLGDIGKT

-1410 ITFGERGRKFEPTEP
+1410 ITFGERGGKFEPTEP
-1425 RFGGGGN
+1425 RFGGGDN
-1432 ENPPSDGDGSGSPER
+1432 ENPPSDGGGSGSPER

-1452 DGDGS
+1452 DDDGDGS
-1457 SSHEGSTSSDN
+1457 SSHEGPAPSDN
-1468 GERTTEGSTSS
+1468 GEKTTEGSTLS
-1479 DNGERTTEGSTP
+1479 G
-1491 SDNGERTTEDRE
+1491 NGERTTEDRR
-1503 PFRTRTRPAGVDVG
+1503 PFFRTSTRPAGIDVG
-1517 TREHYPLV
+1517 TRERYPLV
-1525 FTPADAEQTQRAD
+1525 FAPADAEQTQRAD

-1557 RVARIRADSSV
+1557 RVAGIRADSSV

-1577 LATSNETPPE
+1577 LAASSETPPE

-1613 SEIVSNVNR
+1613 SEIVSKVNR

-1695 EIDDED
+1695 EVDDED
-1701 ATDKSA
+1701 ATDNSA
-1707 SSDAEGAPNAE
+1707 SSGAEGASNAE
-1718 GASSVESGSAEP
+1718 GA
-1730 VRAEGTDN
+1730 
-1738 PETSAT
+1738 SAT
-1744 SSSTGEPGSAESGS
+1744 SSSTSESGSAESGS

-1764 TTKGNFYKYMGL
+1764 TAKGNFYEYMGL

-1788 LQYRQGTTGNWSN
+1788 LQYRQGTTGNWSSG
-1801 RGLDE
+1801 GLDK

-1818 DKDARIQYG
+1818 DRDARIQYG
-1827 VQLRRGIKEWSEMT
+1827 VQLRRGIREWSGMT

>member
-1 MAEKV
+1 MAVKV

-20 WAEMAKQ
+20 WAEMEKQ

-33 RQEVNGQYEETT
+33 RQEFDGQYEETT

-52 EKAAQISGLEQW
+52 GKAAQISGLEQW

-79 DFDDRIAGIDDVR
+79 DFDERIAGIDDVR
-92 NGEHK
+92 NGEHRQK
-97 QEADDYDWA
+97 ADDYDRA
-106 ARNEALREMRKFVK
+106 ARSEALGEMRKFVK

-138 EKGSGVISF
+138 EKGSSVISF

-178 TNEAFAARISYLAE
+178 TNEDFAARISYLAE

-215 GFSDMPNWLKE
+215 GLSDMPNWLKE

-238 DARAEASSEREKLDE
+238 DARAGASSEREKLDE

-263 GNEVLEEGAD
+263 GDEVLEEGAD

-300 YEQRLTNA
+300 YEQRLANA

-320 AADDIRNSEGV
+320 VADDIRNSEGA

-387 PSIGTEV
+387 PS
-394 DDGNN
+394 DGAENN
-399 NSDAERQSSNA
+399 PDGAEGES
-410 EDEPDDSER
+410 DDSER

-429 RAKTDKDFGDYLKL
+429 RAKTDKDFGDYLGL

-520 LNRYNSENSSESNED
+520 LNRYNSENRSESNED

-572 DYTKLGADKLQELL
+572 DYTKLGAEKLQELL
-586 DEYTAEKEKND
+586 DEYAKQQGEK
-597 AEKLKELRDR
+597 
-607 ITKLAA
+607 
-613 DDPDF
+613 
-618 EEFLKGK
+618 
-625 GIDSYDYTK
+625 
-634 LGADKLQELL
+634 
-644 DEYEK
+644 
-649 RQGKEPSLPE
+649 PSRPE

-691 GIEGYDENGKPII
+691 GIEGYDENGRPII
-704 RVGRA
+704 RVGKA

-800 ETERVDDD
+800 ETERVDGD

-819 DAIRDF
+819 NAIRDF

-951 VAISGAMAGMKERAR
+951 VAVSSAMAGMKERAR

-1015 ALNNEDASEEER
+1015 ALNNENASEEER
-1027 NQALN
+1027 NRALN
-1032 LLRAQLGSVE
+1032 LLRGQLGSVE
-1042 ALVTISDRDGIDMIR
+1042 ALVAISDRDGIDMIR
-1057 YTNGDNETI
+1057 YANGDNETI

-1080 RSLLLENGVTQE
+1080 RSLLLKNGVTQE

-1110 DGLNAKEAAFRSLRR
+1110 DGLNAREAAFRSLRR
-1125 RRALKRAAATAAIG
+1125 KRALKRAGATAVIG
-1139 AATTLGTQELNA
+1139 VATTLGAQELNA

-1170 DGAMQTLLARA
+1170 DGATQTLLAHA

-1410 ITFGERGRKFEPTEP
+1410 ITFGGRGGKFEPTEP
-1425 RFGGGGN
+1425 RFGGGDN

-1447 PTPTG
+1447 PTQTG
-1452 DGDGS
+1452 DSDGGGDGPR
-1457 SSHEGSTSSDN
+1457 SHEGPA
-1468 GERTTEGSTSS
+1468 
-1479 DNGERTTEGSTP
+1479 P
-1491 SDNGERTTEDRE
+1491 SDNGEKTTEGSASFDNGEKTTEGSASFDNREGTAEDRE
-1503 PFRTRTRPAGVDVG
+1503 SFFRTETRPAGVDVG

-1525 FTPADAEQTQRAD
+1525 FAPADAEQTQRAD

-1557 RVARIRADSSV
+1557 RVAGIRADSSV

-1577 LATSNETPPE
+1577 LATSSETPPE

-1613 SEIVSNVNR
+1613 SEIVGNVNR

-1668 LKGGDADTILGKGWN
+1668 LKGGDADTILGKGWG

-1695 EIDDED
+1695 EVDDED
-1701 ATDKSA
+1701 ATGNSA
-1707 SSDAEGAPNAE
+1707 SSGAEGASNAE
-1718 GASSVESGSAEP
+1718 GASA
-1730 VRAEGTDN
+1730 A
-1738 PETSAT
+1738 
-1744 SSSTGEPGSAESGS
+1744 SSSTSESGSAESGS
-1758 AQNETI
+1758 AQSETI
-1764 TTKGNFYKYMGL
+1764 TAKGNFYEYMGL

-1801 RGLDE
+1801 GGLDK

-1818 DKDARIQYG
+1818 DRDARIQYG
-1827 VQLRRGIKEWSEMT
+1827 VQLRRGIREWSGMT

-1867 IQIG
+1867 IKIG

>member
-33 RQEVNGQYEETT
+33 RQEFDGQYEEITDDMSEDEKDFQRLKHELYVAQETT

-79 DFDDRIAGIDDVR
+79 DFDERIAGIDDVR
-92 NGEHK
+92 NGEHRQK
-97 QEADDYDWA
+97 ADDYDRA
-106 ARNEALREMRKFVK
+106 ARSEALGEMRKFVK

-138 EKGSGVISF
+138 EKGSSVISF

-168 NSANARREGE
+168 DSANARREGE
-178 TNEAFAARISYLAE
+178 TNEDFAARISYLAE

-215 GFSDMPNWLKE
+215 GLSDMPNWLKE

-238 DARAEASSEREKLDE
+238 DARAGASSEREKLDE

-263 GNEVLEEGAD
+263 GDEVLEEGAD

-300 YEQRLTNA
+300 YEQRLANA

-320 AADDIRNSEGV
+320 VADDIRNSEGA
-331 KRRKYNAMRKITEA
+331 KRKKYNAMRKITEA

-375 DEAESTTQADVD
+375 DEVESTTQADVD
-387 PSIGTEV
+387 PS
-394 DDGNN
+394 DG
-399 NSDAERQSSNA
+399 AEGES
-410 EDEPDDSER
+410 DDSEK

-474 QKRTKEIVL
+474 QKRTKEIAL

-520 LNRYNSENSSESNED
+520 LNRYNSENRSESNED

-549 ITKLAADDPDF
+549 ITELAADDPDF

-572 DYTKLGADKLQELL
+572 DYTKLGAEKLQELL
-586 DEYTAEKEKND
+586 DEYA
-597 AEKLKELRDR
+597 
-607 ITKLAA
+607 
-613 DDPDF
+613 
-618 EEFLKGK
+618 
-625 GIDSYDYTK
+625 
-634 LGADKLQELL
+634 
-644 DEYEK
+644 K
-649 RQGKEPSLPE
+649 RQGEKPSRPE
-659 MKNIAVAELDVER
+659 MKNIAVAELDVEK

-704 RVGRA
+704 RVGKA

-729 YERQVREEFENGTRK
+729 YEKQVREEFENGTRK

-794 GENGQI
+794 GEDGQI
-800 ETERVDDD
+800 KTERVDAD

-819 DAIRDF
+819 DVIRDF
-825 AAGSIDER
+825 AAGSIDEK

-915 TRFIPPEAI
+915 TRFIPPEVI

-937 GASAAAR
+937 SASTAAR
-944 AGFALGG
+944 AVFMLGG
-951 VAISGAMAGMKERAR
+951 GAAVSGTMAGMKERAR

-987 KFDRQLGETIQEMA
+987 KFDKQLGETIQGMA
-1001 SAEDLTANLNSAME
+1001 SAEKLTAGLNSAM
-1015 ALNNEDASEEER
+1015 
-1027 NQALN
+1027 N
-1032 LLRAQLGSVE
+1032 LLKGQLGSVD
-1042 ALVTISDRDGIDMIR
+1042 ALVTISDRDSIDMIS

-1080 RSLLLENGVTQE
+1080 RSLLLKNGVTQE

-1101 ERDTYESEE
+1101 ERDAYESEE

-1125 RRALKRAAATAAIG
+1125 KRALKRAVATAAIG
-1139 AATTLGTQELNA
+1139 VATTLGTQELNA

-1170 DGAMQTLLARA
+1170 DGATQTLLAHA

-1222 VTENGQISQ
+1222 ITENGQISQ

-1410 ITFGERGRKFEPTEP
+1410 ITFGGRGGKFEPTEP
-1425 RFGGGGN
+1425 RFGGGDN

-1447 PTPTG
+1447 PTQTGDSDGDDDG

-1457 SSHEGSTSSDN
+1457 SSHEGPASSDN
-1468 GERTTEGSTSS
+1468 GEK
-1479 DNGERTTEGSTP
+1479 TTEGSTP
-1491 SDNGERTTEDRE
+1491 SNNGEGTTEDRK
-1503 PFRTRTRPAGVDVG
+1503 PFFRTETRPAGVDVG

-1525 FTPADAEQTQRAD
+1525 FAPADAEQTQRAD

-1557 RVARIRADSSV
+1557 KAAGIRADSSV
-1568 AEISVDADT
+1568 AEISVDADA
-1577 LATSNETPPE
+1577 LAASSETPPE

-1613 SEIVSNVNR
+1613 SEIVGNVNR

-1668 LKGGDADTILGKGWN
+1668 LKGGDADTILGKGWG

-1695 EIDDED
+1695 EVDDED
-1701 ATDKSA
+1701 ATGNSA
-1707 SSDAEGAPNAE
+1707 SSGAEGASNAE
-1718 GASSVESGSAEP
+1718 GASA
-1730 VRAEGTDN
+1730 A
-1738 PETSAT
+1738 
-1744 SSSTGEPGSAESGS
+1744 SSSTSESGSAESGS
-1758 AQNETI
+1758 AQSETI
-1764 TTKGNFYKYMGL
+1764 TAKGNFYEYMGL

-1801 RGLDE
+1801 GGLDK

-1818 DKDARIQYG
+1818 DRDARIQYG
-1827 VQLRRGIKEWSEMT
+1827 VQLRRGIREWSGMT

-1867 IQIG
+1867 IKIG

>member
-33 RQEVNGQYEETT
+33 RQEFDGQYEEITDDMSEDEKDFQRLKHELYVAQETT

-79 DFDDRIAGIDDVR
+79 DFDERIAGIDDVR
-92 NGEHK
+92 NGEHR
-97 QEADDYDWA
+97 QNADDYDRS
-106 ARNEALREMRKFVK
+106 ARSEALGEMRKFVK

-138 EKGSGVISF
+138 EKGSSVISF
-147 AELTKRVQ
+147 AELVKRVQ

-178 TNEAFAARISYLAE
+178 TNEDFAARISYLAE

-215 GFSDMPNWLKE
+215 GLSDMPNWLKE
-226 QEARANTKKFIE
+226 QEVRANTKKFIE
-238 DARAEASSEREKLDE
+238 DARAGASSEREKLDE

-263 GNEVLEEGAD
+263 GDEVLEEGAD

-300 YEQRLTNA
+300 YEQRLANA

-320 AADDIRNSEGV
+320 VADDIRNSEGA
-331 KRRKYNAMRKITEA
+331 KRKKYNAMRKITEA

-387 PSIGTEV
+387 PS
-394 DDGNN
+394 DGAENN
-399 NSDAERQSSNA
+399 PDGAEGES
-410 EDEPDDSER
+410 DDSEK

-429 RAKTDKDFGDYLKL
+429 RAKTDKDFGDYLEL

-448 EVIDGMSISDV
+448 EAIDGMSISDV

-483 ADLDNLLKDEEF
+483 ADLDNLLKDEKF

-520 LNRYNSENSSESNED
+520 LNRYNSENRSESNED

-549 ITKLAADDPDF
+549 ITELAADDPDF

-586 DEYTAEKEKND
+586 DEYTAEKEKNV

-607 ITKLAA
+607 ITELAA

-644 DEYEK
+644 DEYAK
-649 RQGKEPSLPE
+649 RQGEKPSRPE

-691 GIEGYDENGKPII
+691 GIEGYDENGRPII

-800 ETERVDDD
+800 ETERVDGD
-808 SKVAQN
+808 SRVAQN

-819 DAIRDF
+819 NAIRDF

-951 VAISGAMAGMKERAR
+951 VAVSGAMAGMKERAR

-982 ELGGT
+982 ELGDT
-987 KFDRQLGETIQEMA
+987 KFDRQLGETIQGMA

-1015 ALNNEDASEEER
+1015 AFNNENASEEER
-1027 NQALN
+1027 NRALN
-1032 LLRAQLGSVE
+1032 LLRAQLGGVE

-1110 DGLNAKEAAFRSLRR
+1110 DGLNAREAAFRSLRR

-1139 AATTLGTQELNA
+1139 VATTLGTQELNA
-1151 AFNDDVHGIWDHL
+1151 VFNDDVHGIWDHL

-1170 DGAMQTLLARA
+1170 DGATQTLLAHA

-1410 ITFGERGRKFEPTEP
+1410 ITFGGRGRKFEPTEP
-1425 RFGGGGN
+1425 RFGGGDN

-1447 PTPTG
+1447 PTRTG
-1452 DGDGS
+1452 DSDGGGDGPR
-1457 SSHEGSTSSDN
+1457 SHEGPAPSDN
-1468 GERTTEGSTSS
+1468 GEKTTEGSASFDNGEKTTEGSTLSG
-1479 DNGERTTEGSTP
+1479 NGEG
-1491 SDNGERTTEDRE
+1491 TTEDRK
-1503 PFRTRTRPAGVDVG
+1503 PFFRTETRPAGVDVG

-1525 FTPADAEQTQRAD
+1525 FAPADAEQTQRAD

-1557 RVARIRADSSV
+1557 RAAGIRADSSV

-1577 LATSNETPPE
+1577 LATSSETLPE

-1668 LKGGDADTILGKGWN
+1668 LKGGDADVILGKGWG

-1701 ATDKSA
+1701 ATGNSA
-1707 SSDAEGAPNAE
+1707 SSGAEGA
-1718 GASSVESGSAEP
+1718 
-1730 VRAEGTDN
+1730 
-1738 PETSAT
+1738 SAT
-1744 SSSTGEPGSAESGS
+1744 SSSTSESGSAESGS

-1764 TTKGNFYKYMGL
+1764 TAKGNFYEYMGL

-1801 RGLDE
+1801 GGLDK

-1818 DKDARIQYG
+1818 DRDARIQYG
-1827 VQLRRGIKEWSEMT
+1827 VQLRRGIREWSGMT

>member
-33 RQEVNGQYEETT
+33 RQEFDGQYEEITDDMFEDEKDFQRLKHELYVAQETT

-320 AADDIRNSEGV
+320 AADDIRNSEGA

-505 ADELRDKDPKEIRDI
+505 ADELRDKVPKEIRDI

-586 DEYTAEKEKND
+586 DEY
-597 AEKLKELRDR
+597 
-607 ITKLAA
+607 
-613 DDPDF
+613 
-618 EEFLKGK
+618 
-625 GIDSYDYTK
+625 
-634 LGADKLQELL
+634 
-644 DEYEK
+644 EK

-659 MKNIAVAELDVER
+659 MKNIAVVELDVER

-691 GIEGYDENGKPII
+691 GIEGYDENGRPII
-704 RVGRA
+704 RVGKA

-1001 SAEDLTANLNSAME
+1001 SAEELTANLNSAME

-1125 RRALKRAAATAAIG
+1125 KRALKRAAATAAIG

>member
-33 RQEVNGQYEETT
+33 RQEFDGQYEEITDDMSEDEKDFQRLKHELYVAQETT

-79 DFDDRIAGIDDVR
+79 DFDERIAGIDDVR

-97 QEADDYDWA
+97 QKADDYDRA
-106 ARNEALREMRKFVK
+106 ARSEALGEMRKFVK

-138 EKGSGVISF
+138 EKGSSVISF
-147 AELTKRVQ
+147 AELAKRVQ

-226 QEARANTKKFIE
+226 QEARANTKKLIE
-238 DARAEASSEREKLDE
+238 NERAKASSEREKLDE

-320 AADDIRNSEGV
+320 AADDIRNSEGA
-331 KRRKYNAMRKITEA
+331 KRQKYNAMRKITET

-375 DEAESTTQADVD
+375 DEAGSTAQADVD

-394 DDGNN
+394 DDENN
-399 NSDAERQSSNA
+399 NSDAERQSSNTEEEPDDDA
-410 EDEPDDSER
+410 ENESDDSER

-429 RAKTDKDFGDYLKL
+429 RAKTDKDFGDYLEL

-474 QKRTKEIVL
+474 QKKTKEIVL

-586 DEYTAEKEKND
+586 DEY
-597 AEKLKELRDR
+597 
-607 ITKLAA
+607 
-613 DDPDF
+613 
-618 EEFLKGK
+618 
-625 GIDSYDYTK
+625 
-634 LGADKLQELL
+634 
-644 DEYEK
+644 EK

-691 GIEGYDENGKPII
+691 GIEGYDENGRPII
-704 RVGRA
+704 RAGRA
-709 RRFVRRMIFGSMF
+709 RRFVRRIIFGSMF

-744 LDQSGIERF
+744 LDKSGIERF

-937 GASAAAR
+937 GASVAAR

-951 VAISGAMAGMKERAR
+951 VAVSGAMAGMKERAR

-1001 SAEDLTANLNSAME
+1001 SAEELTANLNSAME

-1266 GGFITSMSGASTRG
+1266 GGFITSMSGVSTRG

-1383 VIQTVTHA
+1383 VIQTVTHD

-1432 ENPPSDGDGSGSPER
+1432 ENPPSDGGGSGSPEH
-1447 PTPTG
+1447 PTSTG

-1479 DNGERTTEGSTP
+1479 DKWG
-1491 SDNGERTTEDRE
+1491 
-1503 PFRTRTRPAGVDVG
+1503 
-1517 TREHYPLV
+1517 
-1525 FTPADAEQTQRAD
+1525 
-1538 ADALVA
+1538 
-1544 KRNSILDAKAKVE
+1544 K
-1557 RVARIRADSSV
+1557 
-1568 AEISVDADT
+1568 
-1577 LATSNETPPE
+1577 
-1587 LVMYRPDYT
+1587 DY
-1596 VFEKSNMLTSA
+1596 
-1607 NGERSL
+1607 
-1613 SEIVSNVNR
+1613 
-1622 EDLDRYVFE
+1622 
-1631 YFSNGIL
+1631 
-1638 THEHANMLADEFM
+1638 
-1651 MAVSA
+1651 
-1656 WDNFPAEKRQAV
+1656 
-1668 LKGGDADTILGKGWN
+1668 
-1683 YWTNQFEFMGLM
+1683 
-1695 EIDDED
+1695 
-1701 ATDKSA
+1701 
-1707 SSDAEGAPNAE
+1707 
-1718 GASSVESGSAEP
+1718 
-1730 VRAEGTDN
+1730 
-1738 PETSAT
+1738 
-1744 SSSTGEPGSAESGS
+1744 
-1758 AQNETI
+1758 
-1764 TTKGNFYKYMGL
+1764 
-1776 SGPITKDEADLN
+1776 
-1788 LQYRQGTTGNWSN
+1788 
-1801 RGLDE
+1801 
-1806 AIHQYAYDNGEK
+1806 
-1818 DKDARIQYG
+1818 
-1827 VQLRRGIKEWSEMT
+1827 
-1841 DEQRRD
+1841 
-1847 VLSGKVAASE
+1847 
-1857 DIQFMEKIGL
+1857 
-1867 IQIG
+1867 

>member
-20 WAEMAKQ
+20 WAKMAKD

-33 RQEVNGQYEETT
+33 REELGEDSDETV
-45 DMPGKDW
+45 DMPGDEW
-52 EKAAQISGLEQW
+52 EEAAEIPGLESW
-64 REHLSTLRGYLQFEQ
+64 REQLYQLRGFMGYEQ
-79 DFDDRIAGIDDVR
+79 SADAENQEKLKELEKFQHDERVR
-92 NGEHK
+92 
-97 QEADDYDWA
+97 
-106 ARNEALREMRKFVK
+106 ALREMRGGMGEDGK
-120 RNQGE
+120 RREIVFPRQKDE
-125 SQSEYRDRLLAEA
+125 SPAEYSARLLAEA
-138 EKGSGVISF
+138 KKKSSLITP
-147 AELTKRVQ
+147 AELADMVKNRSQKGFYDNLVKNTPKNP
-155 DKSEDGLYARLVN
+155 DESPEDY
-168 NSANARREGE
+168 
-178 TNEAFAARISYLAE
+178 AARISYLAE
-192 MARRRAENPN
+192 VSRRREADPN
-202 ERGEDDSAWRARI
+202 KAGEDDSSWRARI
-215 GFSDMPNWLKE
+215 GLADMQTWVK
-226 QEARANTKKFIE
+226 QEKSRETAHAILEGMDEAVKAK
-238 DARAEASSEREKLDE
+238 RAEIFGDDAPETPEEIE
-253 ATREAMAKVY
+253 AVHK
-263 GNEVLEEGAD
+263 EE
-273 TTAIREKKLH
+273 ISKK
-283 DMLHEMMPKMMG
+283 LHEMMPKMLG
-295 ETADS
+295 EKPEA
-300 YEQRLTNA
+300 YEARLANA
-308 LAQVRSASELTF
+308 LAQVRSMEELTF
-320 AADDIRNSEGV
+320 DADDIRNSEGA
-331 KRRKYNAMRKITEA
+331 KRQKYNKLRKVTEKY
-345 NPQLEGESLQ
+345 PQLDGESLQ

-394 DDGNN
+394 DD
-399 NSDAERQSSNA
+399 DAENNPDGA
-410 EDEPDDSER
+410 EGESDDSER

-429 RAKTDKDFGDYLKL
+429 RAKTDKDFGDYLEL

-505 ADELRDKDPKEIRDI
+505 ADELRDKDPKAIRDI

-535 KESDAEKLKELRDR
+535 KESDVEKLKELRDR

-560 EEFLKG
+560 EEFLKR

-586 DEYTAEKEKND
+586 DEYA
-597 AEKLKELRDR
+597 
-607 ITKLAA
+607 
-613 DDPDF
+613 
-618 EEFLKGK
+618 
-625 GIDSYDYTK
+625 
-634 LGADKLQELL
+634 
-644 DEYEK
+644 K
-649 RQGKEPSLPE
+649 RQGEKPSRPE
-659 MKNIAVAELDVER
+659 MKNIAVAELDVEK

-704 RVGRA
+704 RVGKA

-729 YERQVREEFENGTRK
+729 YERKVREEFENGTRK

-800 ETERVDDD
+800 ETERVDGD

-899 RDNLDRI
+899 RDNLDKI

-915 TRFIPPEAI
+915 TRFIPPEVI

-951 VAISGAMAGMKERAR
+951 GVAVSAAMAGMKERAR

-982 ELGGT
+982 KLGDT
-987 KFDRQLGETIQEMA
+987 KFDKQLGETIQGMA
-1001 SAEDLTANLNSAME
+1001 SAEKLTADLNSAME
-1015 ALNNEDASEEER
+1015 AFNNENASEEER
-1027 NQALN
+1027 NRALN
-1032 LLRAQLGSVE
+1032 LLRAQLGRVE

-1110 DGLNAKEAAFRSLRR
+1110 DGLNVKEAAFRSLRR
-1125 RRALKRAAATAAIG
+1125 KRVLKRTLATAAIG
-1139 AATTLGTQELNA
+1139 VATTLGTQELSA

-1170 DGAMQTLLARA
+1170 DGATQTLLAHA

-1222 VTENGQISQ
+1222 ITENGQISQ

-1391 GTSGVQIP
+1391 GTSGVQNP

-1410 ITFGERGRKFEPTEP
+1410 ITFGGRGRKFEPTEP
-1425 RFGGGGN
+1425 RFGGDGN

-1452 DGDGS
+1452 DSDGDGDGDGS
-1457 SSHEGSTSSDN
+1457 SSHEGPAPSDN
-1468 GERTTEGSTSS
+1468 GEGTTEGSTPT
-1479 DNGERTTEGSTP
+1479 DNGEKTTEGSTP
-1491 SDNGERTTEDRE
+1491 SDNGEGTTEDRR
-1503 PFRTRTRPAGVDVG
+1503 PFFRTSTRPAGVDVG

-1525 FTPADAEQTQRAD
+1525 FAPADAEQTQRAD

-1557 RVARIRADSSV
+1557 RAAEIRADSSV

-1577 LATSNETPPE
+1577 LAASSETPPE

-1613 SEIVSNVNR
+1613 SEIVSNVSR

-1701 ATDKSA
+1701 ATNNSA
-1707 SSDAEGAPNAE
+1707 SSGAEGASNAE
-1718 GASSVESGSAEP
+1718 GA
-1730 VRAEGTDN
+1730 
-1738 PETSAT
+1738 SAT
-1744 SSSTGEPGSAESGS
+1744 SSSTSESGSAESGS
-1758 AQNETI
+1758 AQSETI
-1764 TTKGNFYKYMGL
+1764 TAKGNFYEYMGL

-1801 RGLDE
+1801 GGLDK

-1818 DKDARIQYG
+1818 DRDARIQYG
-1827 VQLRRGIKEWSEMT
+1827 VQLRRGIREWSGMT

>member
-33 RQEVNGQYEETT
+33 RQEFDGQYEEITDDMSEDEKDFQRLKHELYVAQETT

-79 DFDDRIAGIDDVR
+79 DFDERIAGIDDVR

-97 QEADDYDWA
+97 QKADDYDRA
-106 ARNEALREMRKFVK
+106 ARSEALGEMRKFVK

-138 EKGSGVISF
+138 EKGSSVISF
-147 AELTKRVQ
+147 AELAKRVQ

-226 QEARANTKKFIE
+226 QEARANTKKLIE
-238 DARAEASSEREKLDE
+238 NERAKASSEREKLDE

-320 AADDIRNSEGV
+320 AADDIRNSEGA
-331 KRRKYNAMRKITEA
+331 KRQKYNAMRKITET

-375 DEAESTTQADVD
+375 DEAESTAQADVD

-394 DDGNN
+394 DDENN
-399 NSDAERQSSNA
+399 NSDAERQSSNTEEEPDDDA
-410 EDEPDDSER
+410 ENESDDSER

-429 RAKTDKDFGDYLKL
+429 RAKTDKDFGDYLEL

-474 QKRTKEIVL
+474 QKKTKEIVL

-586 DEYTAEKEKND
+586 DEY
-597 AEKLKELRDR
+597 
-607 ITKLAA
+607 
-613 DDPDF
+613 
-618 EEFLKGK
+618 
-625 GIDSYDYTK
+625 
-634 LGADKLQELL
+634 
-644 DEYEK
+644 EK

-691 GIEGYDENGKPII
+691 GIEGYDENGRPII
-704 RVGRA
+704 RAGRA
-709 RRFVRRMIFGSMF
+709 RRFVRRIIFGSMF

-744 LDQSGIERF
+744 LDKSGIERF

-800 ETERVDDD
+800 ETDRVDDD

-951 VAISGAMAGMKERAR
+951 VAVSGAMAGMKERAR

-1001 SAEDLTANLNSAME
+1001 SAEELTANLNSAME

-1266 GGFITSMSGASTRG
+1266 GGFITSMSGVSTRG

-1383 VIQTVTHA
+1383 VIQTVTHD

-1432 ENPPSDGDGSGSPER
+1432 ENPPSDGGGSGSPEH
-1447 PTPTG
+1447 PTSTG

-1479 DNGERTTEGSTP
+1479 DNGERTTEGSTS
-1491 SDNGERTTEDRE
+1491 SDNGERTTEDRK
-1503 PFRTRTRPAGVDVG
+1503 PFFRTRTRPAGVDVG

-1668 LKGGDADTILGKGWN
+1668 LKGGDADTILGKGWG

-1701 ATDKSA
+1701 ATDSSA
-1707 SSDAEGAPNAE
+1707 SSDAERAPNAE
-1718 GASSVESGSAEP
+1718 GASSVESESAEP
-1730 VRAEGTDN
+1730 VRAEGTGN

-1744 SSSTGEPGSAESGS
+1744 SSSTGEPVSAENGS

-1764 TTKGNFYKYMGL
+1764 TAKGNFYEYMGL
-1776 SGPITKDEADLN
+1776 SGPITKDETDLN

-1827 VQLRRGIKEWSEMT
+1827 VQLRRGIREWSGMT

>member
-33 RQEVNGQYEETT
+33 RQEFDGQYEEITDDMSEDEKDFQRLKHELYVAQETT

-79 DFDDRIAGIDDVR
+79 DFDGRIAGIDDVR
-92 NGEHK
+92 NGEHRQK
-97 QEADDYDWA
+97 ADDYDRA
-106 ARNEALREMRKFVK
+106 ARSEALGEMRKFVK

-138 EKGSGVISF
+138 EKGSSVISF
-147 AELTKRVQ
+147 AELAKRVQ

-168 NSANARREGE
+168 DSANARREGE
-178 TNEAFAARISYLAE
+178 TNEDFAARISYLAE

-215 GFSDMPNWLKE
+215 GLSDMPNWFKE
-226 QEARANTKKFIE
+226 QEVRANTKKFIE
-238 DARAEASSEREKLDE
+238 DARAGASSEREKLDE

-263 GNEVLEEGAD
+263 GDEVLEEGAD

-300 YEQRLTNA
+300 YEQRLANA

-320 AADDIRNSEGV
+320 VADDIRNSEGA

-375 DEAESTTQADVD
+375 DEVESTTQADVD
-387 PSIGTEV
+387 PS
-394 DDGNN
+394 DGAENN
-399 NSDAERQSSNA
+399 PDGAEGES
-410 EDEPDDSER
+410 DDSEK

-520 LNRYNSENSSESNED
+520 LNRYNSENRSESNED

-549 ITKLAADDPDF
+549 ITELAADDPDF
-560 EEFLKG
+560 EEFLKE

-572 DYTKLGADKLQELL
+572 DYTKLGAEKLQELL
-586 DEYTAEKEKND
+586 DEYA
-597 AEKLKELRDR
+597 
-607 ITKLAA
+607 
-613 DDPDF
+613 
-618 EEFLKGK
+618 
-625 GIDSYDYTK
+625 
-634 LGADKLQELL
+634 
-644 DEYEK
+644 K
-649 RQGKEPSLPE
+649 RQGEKPSRPE

-691 GIEGYDENGKPII
+691 GIEGYDEKGKPII
-704 RVGRA
+704 RVGKA

-729 YERQVREEFENGTRK
+729 YEKQVREEFENGTRK

-794 GENGQI
+794 GEDGQI
-800 ETERVDDD
+800 KTERVDAD

-819 DAIRDF
+819 DVIRDF
-825 AAGSIDER
+825 AAGSIDEK

-899 RDNLDRI
+899 RDNLDKI

-915 TRFIPPEAI
+915 TRFIPPEVI

-937 GASAAAR
+937 SASTAAR
-944 AGFALGG
+944 AVFMLGG
-951 VAISGAMAGMKERAR
+951 GAAVSGTMAGMKERAR

-987 KFDRQLGETIQEMA
+987 KFDKQLGETIQGMA
-1001 SAEDLTANLNSAME
+1001 SAEKLTADLNSAME
-1015 ALNNEDASEEER
+1015 ALNNENASEEER
-1027 NQALN
+1027 KQALN
-1032 LLRAQLGSVE
+1032 LLKGQLGSVD
-1042 ALVTISDRDGIDMIR
+1042 ALVTISDRDSIDMIS

-1080 RSLLLENGVTQE
+1080 RSLLLKNGVTQE

-1101 ERDTYESEE
+1101 ERDAYESEE

-1125 RRALKRAAATAAIG
+1125 KRALKRAVATAAIG
-1139 AATTLGTQELNA
+1139 VATTLGTQELNA

-1170 DGAMQTLLARA
+1170 DGATQTLLAHA

-1222 VTENGQISQ
+1222 ITENGQISQ

-1410 ITFGERGRKFEPTEP
+1410 ITFGGRGGKFEPTEP
-1425 RFGGGGN
+1425 RFGGGDN

-1447 PTPTG
+1447 PTQTGDSDGDDDG

-1457 SSHEGSTSSDN
+1457 SSHEGPASSDN
-1468 GERTTEGSTSS
+1468 GEK
-1479 DNGERTTEGSTP
+1479 TTEGSTP
-1491 SDNGERTTEDRE
+1491 SNNGEGTTEDRK
-1503 PFRTRTRPAGVDVG
+1503 PFFRTETRPAGVDVG

-1525 FTPADAEQTQRAD
+1525 FAPADAEQTQRAD

-1557 RVARIRADSSV
+1557 KAAGIRADSSV
-1568 AEISVDADT
+1568 AEISVDADA
-1577 LATSNETPPE
+1577 LAASSETPPE

-1613 SEIVSNVNR
+1613 SEIVGNVNR

-1668 LKGGDADTILGKGWN
+1668 LKGGDADTILGKGWG

-1695 EIDDED
+1695 EVDDED
-1701 ATDKSA
+1701 ATGNSA
-1707 SSDAEGAPNAE
+1707 SSGAEGASNAE
-1718 GASSVESGSAEP
+1718 GASA
-1730 VRAEGTDN
+1730 A
-1738 PETSAT
+1738 
-1744 SSSTGEPGSAESGS
+1744 SSSTSESGSAESGS
-1758 AQNETI
+1758 AQSETI
-1764 TTKGNFYKYMGL
+1764 TAKGNFYEYMGL

-1801 RGLDE
+1801 GGLDK

-1818 DKDARIQYG
+1818 DRDARIQYG
-1827 VQLRRGIKEWSEMT
+1827 VQLRRGIREWSGMT

>member
-33 RQEVNGQYEETT
+33 RQEFDGQYEEITDDMSEDEKDFQRLRHELYVAQETT

-79 DFDDRIAGIDDVR
+79 DFDERIAGIDDVR
-92 NGEHK
+92 NGEHRQK
-97 QEADDYDWA
+97 ADDYDRA
-106 ARNEALREMRKFVK
+106 ARSKALEEMRKFVK

-138 EKGSGVISF
+138 EKGSSVISF

-178 TNEAFAARISYLAE
+178 TNEDFAARISYLAE

-215 GFSDMPNWLKE
+215 GLSDMPNWLKE
-226 QEARANTKKFIE
+226 QEVRANTKKFIE
-238 DARAEASSEREKLDE
+238 DARAGASSEREKLDE

-263 GNEVLEEGAD
+263 GDEVLEEGAD

-300 YEQRLTNA
+300 YEQRLANA

-320 AADDIRNSEGV
+320 VADDIRNSEGA

-375 DEAESTTQADVD
+375 DEAESTAQADVD

-394 DDGNN
+394 DDDTEDNP
-399 NSDAERQSSNA
+399 DDA
-410 EDEPDDSER
+410 EDESDDSEK

-586 DEYTAEKEKND
+586 DEYA
-597 AEKLKELRDR
+597 
-607 ITKLAA
+607 
-613 DDPDF
+613 
-618 EEFLKGK
+618 
-625 GIDSYDYTK
+625 
-634 LGADKLQELL
+634 
-644 DEYEK
+644 K
-649 RQGKEPSLPE
+649 RQGEKPSRPE
-659 MKNIAVAELDVER
+659 MKNIAVAELDVEK

-704 RVGRA
+704 RVGKA

-729 YERQVREEFENGTRK
+729 YERKVREEFENGTRK

-794 GENGQI
+794 GEDGQI
-800 ETERVDDD
+800 KTERVDAD

-825 AAGSIDER
+825 AAGSIDEK

-951 VAISGAMAGMKERAR
+951 VAVSGTMAGMKERAR

-982 ELGGT
+982 KLGDT
-987 KFDRQLGETIQEMA
+987 KFDKQLGETIQEMA
-1001 SAEDLTANLNSAME
+1001 SAEELTADLNSAME
-1015 ALNNEDASEEER
+1015 AFNNENASEEER
-1027 NQALN
+1027 NRALN

-1080 RSLLLENGVTQE
+1080 RSLLLKNGVTQE

-1125 RRALKRAAATAAIG
+1125 KRALKRTAATVAIG
-1139 AATTLGTQELNA
+1139 VATTLGTQELSA

-1170 DGAMQTLLARA
+1170 DGATQTLLAHA

-1309 KVVNGQVDFSEGLNA
+1309 KVVNGQVDFSEGLDA

-1370 IGSTISR
+1370 ISSTISR

-1410 ITFGERGRKFEPTEP
+1410 ITFGGRGGKFEPTEP

-1432 ENPPSDGDGSGSPER
+1432 ENPPSDGGGSGSPER

-1452 DGDGS
+1452 DGGDGNGDGNGDGS
-1457 SSHEGSTSSDN
+1457 SSP
-1468 GERTTEGSTSS
+1468 
-1479 DNGERTTEGSTP
+1479 EGSTP
-1491 SDNGERTTEDRE
+1491 SDNGERTTDGSTPSGNGERTTEDRR
-1503 PFRTRTRPAGVDVG
+1503 PFFRTSTRPAGIDVG

-1525 FTPADAEQTQRAD
+1525 FAPADAEQTQRAD

-1557 RVARIRADSSV
+1557 RVAGIRADSSV

-1577 LATSNETPPE
+1577 LAASSETPPE

-1613 SEIVSNVNR
+1613 SEIVSNVSR

-1701 ATDKSA
+1701 ATDNSA
-1707 SSDAEGAPNAE
+1707 SSGAEGASNAE
-1718 GASSVESGSAEP
+1718 GA
-1730 VRAEGTDN
+1730 
-1738 PETSAT
+1738 SAT
-1744 SSSTGEPGSAESGS
+1744 SSSTSESGSAESGS
-1758 AQNETI
+1758 AQSETI
-1764 TTKGNFYKYMGL
+1764 TAKGNFYEYMGL

-1801 RGLDE
+1801 GGLDK

-1818 DKDARIQYG
+1818 DRDARIQYG
-1827 VQLRRGIKEWSEMT
+1827 VQLRRGIREWSGMT

>member
-1 MAEKV
+1 
-6 EQGNSGNNPENGQD
+6 
-20 WAEMAKQ
+20 
-27 AIDERT
+27 
-33 RQEVNGQYEETT
+33 
-45 DMPGKDW
+45 
-52 EKAAQISGLEQW
+52 
-64 REHLSTLRGYLQFEQ
+64 
-79 DFDDRIAGIDDVR
+79 
-92 NGEHK
+92 
-97 QEADDYDWA
+97 
-106 ARNEALREMRKFVK
+106 MRKFVK

-168 NSANARREGE
+168 NSNNARREGE

-263 GNEVLEEGAD
+263 GNEVLEEGVD
-273 TTAIREKKLH
+273 TAAIREKKLH

-300 YEQRLTNA
+300 YEQRLANA
-308 LAQVRSASELTF
+308 LAQVRSISELTF
-320 AADDIRNSEGV
+320 AADDIRNSEGA
-331 KRRKYNAMRKITEA
+331 KRQKYNAMRRITEA

-375 DEAESTTQADVD
+375 DKVESTTQADVD

-410 EDEPDDSER
+410 EGEPDDDAENNPGGGAEDDSDDAESEPDDPER
-419 LKQAHDAVKE
+419 LKQARDAVKE
-429 RAKTDKDFGDYLKL
+429 RAKTDKDFGDYLEL

-448 EVIDGMSISDV
+448 EAIDSMSISDV

-474 QKRTKEIVL
+474 QKRTKETVL

-586 DEYTAEKEKND
+586 DEYAKQQGEK
-597 AEKLKELRDR
+597 
-607 ITKLAA
+607 
-613 DDPDF
+613 
-618 EEFLKGK
+618 
-625 GIDSYDYTK
+625 
-634 LGADKLQELL
+634 
-644 DEYEK
+644 
-649 RQGKEPSLPE
+649 PSRPE

-691 GIEGYDENGKPII
+691 GIEGYDENGRPII
-704 RVGRA
+704 RVGKA

-782 EDGNEYVERRFL
+782 EDGDEYVERRFL

-808 SKVAQN
+808 SEVAQN

-951 VAISGAMAGMKERAR
+951 VAVSSAMAGMKERAR

-1015 ALNNEDASEEER
+1015 ALNNENASEEER
-1027 NQALN
+1027 NRALN
-1032 LLRAQLGSVE
+1032 LLRGQLGSVE
-1042 ALVTISDRDGIDMIR
+1042 ALVAISDRDGIDMIR
-1057 YTNGDNETI
+1057 YANGDNETI

-1080 RSLLLENGVTQE
+1080 RSLLLKNGVTQE

-1110 DGLNAKEAAFRSLRR
+1110 DGLNAREAAFRSLRR
-1125 RRALKRAAATAAIG
+1125 KRALKRAGATAVIG
-1139 AATTLGTQELNA
+1139 VATTLGTQELNA

-1170 DGAMQTLLARA
+1170 DGATQTLLAHA

-1194 ISQGVDEATAAQ
+1194 ISQGVDEATAAR
-1206 YRNREGFT
+1206 YRNQEGFT

-1410 ITFGERGRKFEPTEP
+1410 ITFGGRGGKFEPTEP
-1425 RFGGGGN
+1425 RFRGGGN
-1432 ENPPSDGDGSGSPER
+1432 ENSPSDGDGSGSPER

-1452 DGDGS
+1452 DGGGSGSPERPTPTGDGDGS
-1457 SSHEGSTSSDN
+1457 SSPEGSASSDN
-1468 GERTTEGSTSS
+1468 GERTTAPGDGD
-1479 DNGERTTEGSTP
+1479 DNNVNILPNESIENATIS
-1491 SDNGERTTEDRE
+1491 TTEDRE
-1503 PFRTRTRPAGVDVG
+1503 LFHTRTRPAGVDVG
-1517 TREHYPLV
+1517 RREHYPLV

-1544 KRNSILDAKAKVE
+1544 TR
-1557 RVARIRADSSV
+1557 
-1568 AEISVDADT
+1568 
-1577 LATSNETPPE
+1577 ATSSETLPE

-1613 SEIVSNVNR
+1613 SEIVSSVNR

-1638 THEHANMLADEFM
+1638 THEHANKLADEFM

-1668 LKGGDADTILGKGWN
+1668 LKGGDADTILGKGWG

-1701 ATDKSA
+1701 
-1707 SSDAEGAPNAE
+1707 
-1718 GASSVESGSAEP
+1718 V
-1730 VRAEGTDN
+1730 TDN
-1738 PETSAT
+1738 PEASAT
-1744 SSSTGEPGSAESGS
+1744 PSSTSELRSAESGS
-1758 AQNETI
+1758 EQNENI
-1764 TTKGNFYKYMGL
+1764 TAKGDFYKYMGL

-1806 AIHQYAYDNGEK
+1806 AVHQYAYDNGEK

-1827 VQLRRGIKEWSEMT
+1827 VQLRRGIREWGGMT

>member
-535 KESDAEKLKELRDR
+535 KES
-549 ITKLAADDPDF
+549 
-560 EEFLKG
+560 
-566 KGIDSY
+566 
-572 DYTKLGADKLQELL
+572 
-586 DEYTAEKEKND
+586 D

-1818 DKDARIQYG
+1818 DKDVRIQYG

>member
-33 RQEVNGQYEETT
+33 RQEVNGQDKETT

-64 REHLSTLRGYLQFEQ
+64 REHLSILRGFMGYEQ
-79 DFDDRIAGIDDVR
+79 SADAENQEKLKELEKFQHDERVR
-92 NGEHK
+92 
-97 QEADDYDWA
+97 
-106 ARNEALREMRKFVK
+106 ALREMRGGMGEDGK
-120 RNQGE
+120 RREIVFPRQKDE
-125 SQSEYRDRLLAEA
+125 SPAEYSARLLAEA
-138 EKGSGVISF
+138 EKKSNLITP
-147 AELTKRVQ
+147 AELANMVRNRSRKGFYDNLVKNTPKNP
-155 DKSEDGLYARLVN
+155 DESPEDY
-168 NSANARREGE
+168 
-178 TNEAFAARISYLAE
+178 AARISYLAE
-192 MARRRAENPN
+192 VSRRREADPN
-202 ERGEDDSAWRARI
+202 NAGEDDSSWRARI
-215 GFSDMPNWLKE
+215 GLADMQTWVK
-226 QEARANTKKFIE
+226 QEKSRETAHAILEGMDEAVKAK
-238 DARAEASSEREKLDE
+238 RAEIFGDDAPETPEEIE
-253 ATREAMAKVY
+253 AAHK
-263 GNEVLEEGAD
+263 EE
-273 TTAIREKKLH
+273 ISKK
-283 DMLHEMMPKMMG
+283 LHEMMPKMLG
-295 ETADS
+295 EKPEA
-300 YEQRLTNA
+300 YEARLVNA

-320 AADDIRNSEGV
+320 VADDIRNSEGA

-375 DEAESTTQADVD
+375 DEAESTAQADVD
-387 PSIGTEV
+387 PSISTEV
-394 DDGNN
+394 DDG
-399 NSDAERQSSNA
+399 AEKKPDDA
-410 EDEPDDSER
+410 EDESDDSEK

-618 EEFLKGK
+618 EEFLKEK

-634 LGADKLQELL
+634 LGADELQGLL
-644 DEYEK
+644 DEYAK
-649 RQGKEPSLPE
+649 RQGKESSLPE
-659 MKNIAVAELDVER
+659 MKNIAVAELDVEK

-704 RVGRA
+704 RVGKA

-729 YERQVREEFENGTRK
+729 YEKQVREEFENGTRK

-794 GENGQI
+794 GEDGQI
-800 ETERVDDD
+800 ETERIDKD

-825 AAGSIDER
+825 AAGSIDEK

-906 THALLSNRV
+906 THALLNNRV

-951 VAISGAMAGMKERAR
+951 VAVVNGAMAGMKERAR

-982 ELGGT
+982 ELGRS
-987 KFDRQLGETIQEMA
+987 KFDLQLGETIQGMA
-1001 SAEDLTANLNSAME
+1001 SAEKLTADLNSAME
-1015 ALNNEDASEEER
+1015 AFNNENASEEER
-1027 NQALN
+1027 NRALN

-1101 ERDTYESEE
+1101 EQDIYESEE

-1125 RRALKRAAATAAIG
+1125 KRALKRAVATAAIG
-1139 AATTLGTQELNA
+1139 VATTLGTQELNA

-1170 DGAMQTLLARA
+1170 DGATQTLLAHA

-1222 VTENGQISQ
+1222 ITENGQISQ

-1391 GTSGVQIP
+1391 GTSGVQNP

-1410 ITFGERGRKFEPTEP
+1410 ITFGERGGKFEPTEP
-1425 RFGGGGN
+1425 RFRGDDN
-1432 ENPPSDGDGSGSPER
+1432 ENPPSDGGGSGSPER

-1452 DGDGS
+1452 DGGDGDGDGDGS
-1457 SSHEGSTSSDN
+1457 SSHDGSTPSN
-1468 GERTTEGSTSS
+1468 
-1479 DNGERTTEGSTP
+1479 NGERTTEGSTP
-1491 SDNGERTTEDRE
+1491 SGNGEGTTEDRK
-1503 PFRTRTRPAGVDVG
+1503 PFFRTETRPAGVDVG

-1525 FTPADAEQTQRAD
+1525 FAPADAEQTQRAD

-1557 RVARIRADSSV
+1557 RAAGIRADSSV

-1577 LATSNETPPE
+1577 LATSSETLPE

-1613 SEIVSNVNR
+1613 SEIVSNVSR

-1701 ATDKSA
+1701 ATGNSA
-1707 SSDAEGAPNAE
+1707 SSGAEGASNAE
-1718 GASSVESGSAEP
+1718 GASA
-1730 VRAEGTDN
+1730 A
-1738 PETSAT
+1738 
-1744 SSSTGEPGSAESGS
+1744 SSSTSESGSAESGS
-1758 AQNETI
+1758 AQSETI
-1764 TTKGNFYKYMGL
+1764 TAKGNFYEYMGL

-1801 RGLDE
+1801 GGLDK

-1818 DKDARIQYG
+1818 DRDARIQYG
-1827 VQLRRGIKEWSEMT
+1827 VQLRRGIREWSGMT

>member
-33 RQEVNGQYEETT
+33 RQEFDGQYEEITDDMSEDEKDFQRLKHELYVAQETT

-79 DFDDRIAGIDDVR
+79 DFDDRIARIDDVR

-106 ARNEALREMRKFVK
+106 ARNEALKEMRKFVK

-147 AELTKRVQ
+147 AELAKRVQ

-226 QEARANTKKFIE
+226 QEARANTKKVIE

-320 AADDIRNSEGV
+320 AADDIRNSEGA
-331 KRRKYNAMRKITEA
+331 KRQKYNAMRKITEA

-375 DEAESTTQADVD
+375 DEAESTAQADVD
-387 PSIGTEV
+387 PNIGTEV

-399 NSDAERQSSNA
+399 NSDAERQSSNAEEEPDDDA

-505 ADELRDKDPKEIRDI
+505 ADELRDKDPEEIRDI

-586 DEYTAEKEKND
+586 DEY
-597 AEKLKELRDR
+597 
-607 ITKLAA
+607 
-613 DDPDF
+613 
-618 EEFLKGK
+618 
-625 GIDSYDYTK
+625 
-634 LGADKLQELL
+634 
-644 DEYEK
+644 EK

-659 MKNIAVAELDVER
+659 MKNIAVVELDVER

-691 GIEGYDENGKPII
+691 GIEGYDENGRPII
-704 RVGRA
+704 RAGRA

-800 ETERVDDD
+800 ETERVDND

-1001 SAEDLTANLNSAME
+1001 SAEELTANLNSAME
-1015 ALNNEDASEEER
+1015 AFNNESASEEER
-1027 NQALN
+1027 NRALN
-1032 LLRAQLGSVE
+1032 LLRAHLGSVE

-1287 GGEGIKGYLTLNSGQ
+1287 DGEGIKGYLTLNSGQ

-1410 ITFGERGRKFEPTEP
+1410 ITFGERGGKFEPTEP
-1425 RFGGGGN
+1425 RFRGGGN
-1432 ENPPSDGDGSGSPER
+1432 ENLPSDGGGSGSPER

-1452 DGDGS
+1452 DGDGDGDGS
-1457 SSHEGSTSSDN
+1457 SSHEGPAPSDN
-1468 GERTTEGSTSS
+1468 GERTTEG
-1479 DNGERTTEGSTP
+1479 
-1491 SDNGERTTEDRE
+1491 
-1503 PFRTRTRPAGVDVG
+1503 
-1517 TREHYPLV
+1517 
-1525 FTPADAEQTQRAD
+1525 
-1538 ADALVA
+1538 
-1544 KRNSILDAKAKVE
+1544 
-1557 RVARIRADSSV
+1557 
-1568 AEISVDADT
+1568 
-1577 LATSNETPPE
+1577 
-1587 LVMYRPDYT
+1587 
-1596 VFEKSNMLTSA
+1596 
-1607 NGERSL
+1607 
-1613 SEIVSNVNR
+1613 
-1622 EDLDRYVFE
+1622 
-1631 YFSNGIL
+1631 
-1638 THEHANMLADEFM
+1638 
-1651 MAVSA
+1651 
-1656 WDNFPAEKRQAV
+1656 
-1668 LKGGDADTILGKGWN
+1668 
-1683 YWTNQFEFMGLM
+1683 
-1695 EIDDED
+1695 
-1701 ATDKSA
+1701 
-1707 SSDAEGAPNAE
+1707 
-1718 GASSVESGSAEP
+1718 
-1730 VRAEGTDN
+1730 
-1738 PETSAT
+1738 
-1744 SSSTGEPGSAESGS
+1744 
-1758 AQNETI
+1758 
-1764 TTKGNFYKYMGL
+1764 
-1776 SGPITKDEADLN
+1776 
-1788 LQYRQGTTGNWSN
+1788 
-1801 RGLDE
+1801 
-1806 AIHQYAYDNGEK
+1806 
-1818 DKDARIQYG
+1818 
-1827 VQLRRGIKEWSEMT
+1827 
-1841 DEQRRD
+1841 
-1847 VLSGKVAASE
+1847 
-1857 DIQFMEKIGL
+1857 
-1867 IQIG
+1867 

>member
-33 RQEVNGQYEETT
+33 RQEFEGQYEEITDDMSEDEKDFQRLKHELYVAQETT

-79 DFDDRIAGIDDVR
+79 DFDERIAGIDDVR

-97 QEADDYDWA
+97 QNADDYDRA
-106 ARNEALREMRKFVK
+106 ARSEALGEMRKFVK

-138 EKGSGVISF
+138 EKGSSVISF

-168 NSANARREGE
+168 DSANARREGE
-178 TNEAFAARISYLAE
+178 TNEDFAARISYLAE

-215 GFSDMPNWLKE
+215 GLSDMPNWLKE
-226 QEARANTKKFIE
+226 QEVRANTKKFIE
-238 DARAEASSEREKLDE
+238 DARAGASSEREKLDD

-263 GNEVLEEGAD
+263 GDEVLEEGAD

-300 YEQRLTNA
+300 YEQRLANA

-320 AADDIRNSEGV
+320 AADDIRNSEGA

-387 PSIGTEV
+387 PSDGTEV
-394 DDGNN
+394 DDGAENN
-399 NSDAERQSSNA
+399 PDGAEGES
-410 EDEPDDSER
+410 DDSEK

-429 RAKTDKDFGDYLKL
+429 RAKTDKDFGDYLGL

-520 LNRYNSENSSESNED
+520 LNRYNSENRSESNED

-560 EEFLKG
+560 EEFLKE

-572 DYTKLGADKLQELL
+572 DYTKLGADELQELL

-607 ITKLAA
+607 ITELAA

-618 EEFLKGK
+618 EEFLKEK

-634 LGADKLQELL
+634 LGADELQGLL
-644 DEYEK
+644 DEYAK
-649 RQGKEPSLPE
+649 RQGEKPSRPE
-659 MKNIAVAELDVER
+659 MKNIAVAELDVEK

-691 GIEGYDENGKPII
+691 GIEGYDENGRPII
-704 RVGRA
+704 RVGKA

-729 YERQVREEFENGTRK
+729 YEKQVREEFENGTRK

-800 ETERVDDD
+800 ETERVDAD

-825 AAGSIDER
+825 AAGSIDEK

-915 TRFIPPEAI
+915 TRFVPPEVI

-951 VAISGAMAGMKERAR
+951 VAVSSGAMAGMKERAR

-972 VAQRRLAQGG
+972 VVQRRLAQGG
-982 ELGGT
+982 KLGDT
-987 KFDRQLGETIQEMA
+987 KFDKQLGETIQEMA
-1001 SAEDLTANLNSAME
+1001 SAEELTANLNSAME
-1015 ALNNEDASEEER
+1015 ALNNENASEEER
-1027 NQALN
+1027 NRALN
-1032 LLRAQLGSVE
+1032 LLRAQLGRVE

-1080 RSLLLENGVTQE
+1080 RSLLLKNGVTQE

-1125 RRALKRAAATAAIG
+1125 KRALKRAVATAAIG
-1139 AATTLGTQELNA
+1139 VATTLGTQELSA

-1170 DGAMQTLLARA
+1170 DGATQTLLAHA

-1206 YRNREGFT
+1206 YRNQEGFT

-1391 GTSGVQIP
+1391 GTSGVQNP

-1410 ITFGERGRKFEPTEP
+1410 ITFGGRGGKFEPTEP

-1452 DGDGS
+1452 DSDGDGDGDGS
-1457 SSHEGSTSSDN
+1457 SSHEGPAPSDN
-1468 GERTTEGSTSS
+1468 GEK
-1479 DNGERTTEGSTP
+1479 TTEGSTP
-1491 SDNGERTTEDRE
+1491 SDNGEGTTEDRK
-1503 PFRTRTRPAGVDVG
+1503 PFFRTETRPAGVDVG

-1525 FTPADAEQTQRAD
+1525 FAPADAEQTQRAD

-1544 KRNSILDAKAKVE
+1544 KRNSILNAKAKVE
-1557 RVARIRADSSV
+1557 RVAGIRADSSV

-1577 LATSNETPPE
+1577 LAASSETPPE

-1613 SEIVSNVNR
+1613 SEIVSNVSR

-1668 LKGGDADTILGKGWN
+1668 LKGGDADTILGKGWG

-1701 ATDKSA
+1701 ATNNSA
-1707 SSDAEGAPNAE
+1707 SSGAE
-1718 GASSVESGSAEP
+1718 GASA
-1730 VRAEGTDN
+1730 A
-1738 PETSAT
+1738 
-1744 SSSTGEPGSAESGS
+1744 SSSTSESGSAESGS
-1758 AQNETI
+1758 TQSETI
-1764 TTKGNFYKYMGL
+1764 TAKGNFYEYMGL

-1801 RGLDE
+1801 GGLDK

-1827 VQLRRGIKEWSEMT
+1827 VQLRRGIREWSGMT